1 MKKIFLI
8 GAAALGMFFMTTSC
22 MDNTE
27 PAGIEEMRMAKSELL
42 RAEALYKQA
51 LAATEQANAAI
62 KQADAEYKELV
73 NQLKEIEVQE
83 AQIDLEVYQK
93 QQELKLIEL
102 EYEHQAAIAEDSAT
116 IMQWKSKIAWY
127 EWEIIRCQKEA
138 EDLENK
144 RLEALEQH
152 KAYMYDLQALT
163 AEAQQRYED
172 ALAKIE
178 AASYGLTSEEE
189 KALNQMISN
198 MKWYRG
204 ELNKAEDALISAQ
217 KALVDAQFALDRDT
231 VYYQTLYTAEIEA
244 NTQRLAIAQENLEEA
259 KAMDFTDAEALVE
272 TRDGLEEQVVS
283 LNAQIAEL
291 RSQAAS
297 RYTAEITPLEN
308 EKRVL
313 DQESDNIDNEIKN
326 LYLELGISVGGSGG
340 GTTLPDLDAR
350 TTFKVAVDEVI
361 VPYVADVVKDFFLN
375 AGINTGIETTP
386 GQAPGVNDV
395 IIISDFELV
404 DGEWTLP
411 GGVFSWESSY
421 EKAKEILY
429 GTNGTD
435 GLMADI
441 SKLVYD
447 PVGLA
452 NAAIVLSE
460 QQKEQ
465 ENITAEYT
473 YFLGV
478 FNEGLAAFNTAAA
491 TYGITYGSDDRF
503 AVDPKNNLLLAAQKA
518 REAYN
523 EGVATATGATEAQIA
538 ALVNAVYAE
547 QNARQTL
554 VGTAVANW
562 KDFTVANLSGTSPK
576 ITIQDVLNALTNAE
590 SKTVESYLNDNTYPE
605 ANATIDTETD
615 LKDFSAAAKWKAASQ
630 ALYDLDYVRKAFD
643 EAYVGLNTLYT
654 IEVNVANVLGGLGN
668 EVELKP
674 VEGKNNDTVT
684 NYLDALGYEEP
695 SNKDIFLATVYAETL
710 TQPEVVAAVNSV
722 INDNSKYSDLVAAL
736 DVVYDDILEHEKS
749 NTEAE
754 EEVYGQIR
762 DLWAK
767 LDSIKV
773 ETAEIERQIANIK
786 LDIQK
791 IAAHEEASPGA
802 GYDDATYSQAA
813 LLQEQIDEIENNK
826 EILNQA
832 INAIKFEIDDK
843 DDVTANSTSIKVG
856 DVTYNSLEEAHIAW
870 VELLTEKVADAQRT
884 LSESEEYLE
893 RLLYE
898 VAGGKT
904 ELVELAVEKAQRAV
918 EDAQQDYNIA
928 LQQFNYWNEMMNQML
943 AALLGNEEV
952 PENPEA

>member
-62 KQADAEYKELV
+62 KQADAEYKELI

-163 AEAQQRYED
+163 AQAQQRYED

-178 AASYGLTSEEE
+178 AASYGLTSDEQ
-189 KALNQMISN
+189 KALNQMILN

-204 ELNKAEDALISAQ
+204 ELNKAEDALILAQ
-217 KALVDAQFALDRDT
+217 KELVDAQFALDRDT

-244 NTQRLAIAQENLEEA
+244 NTKRLAIAQENLEEA

-272 TRDGLEEQVVS
+272 KRDGLEEKVVS

-308 EKRVL
+308 EKDVL
-313 DQESDNIDNEIKN
+313 EQEKANIDYEINK
-326 LYLELGISVGGSGG
+326 LYLELGISVSGG
-340 GTTLPDLDAR
+340 TVTNLPDLDAR

-361 VPYVADVVKDFFLN
+361 VPYVADIFKDAFTN
-375 AGINTGIETTP
+375 ADITLDPDDKPNED
-386 GQAPGVNDV
+386 DV
-395 IIISDFELV
+395 IIISNFELV

-421 EKAKEILY
+421 NAAKEILY
-429 GTNGTD
+429 GSDGTDGTD

-478 FNEGLAAFNTAAA
+478 FNAGLTAFNTAAA
-491 TYGITYGSDDRF
+491 TYGITYGSNGKF
-503 AVDPKNNLLLAAQKA
+503 AVDPKNNLLLAAKKA

-523 EGVATATGATEAQIA
+523 EGAATATGATEAQIA

-554 VGTAVANW
+554 VGTAETNW

-576 ITIQDVLNALTNAE
+576 ITIADVLDALSNAE
-590 SKTVESYLNDNTYPE
+590 TNTVEYYLNNKAYPN
-605 ANATIDTETD
+605 ADATIDTETD
-615 LKDFSAAAKWKAASQ
+615 LKDFSAAAKWNTASQ

-654 IEVNVANVLGGLGN
+654 IEVEVANVLGGLGN
-668 EVELKP
+668 EVELTP
-674 VEGKNNDTVT
+674 VEGKGNDTVT
-684 NYLDALGYEEP
+684 NYITNALGYSSIP
-695 SNKDIFLATVYAETL
+695 NFLATVYAKTL

-722 INDNSKYSDLVAAL
+722 INDNSKYSDLAADL
-736 DVVYDDILEHEKS
+736 DVVYDGILEHEKS

-762 DLWAK
+762 DLYAK
-767 LDSIKV
+767 LDSITV

-791 IAAHEEASPGA
+791 IAAWDGTENDAS
-802 GYDDATYSQAA
+802 YSQAA
-813 LLQEQIDEIENNK
+813 LLKEQIVEINANK
-826 EILNQA
+826 NILNQA
-832 INAIKFEIDDK
+832 INAIKFEIDGNS
-843 DDVTANSTSIKVG
+843 DVTANSTTITVDGK
-856 DVTYNSLEEAHIAW
+856 TYTSLEEAHIAW
-870 VELLTEKVADAQRT
+870 VELLTEKVADAQKT
-884 LSESEEYLE
+884 LSKSEEYLE
-893 RLLYE
+893 RLLFD
-898 VAGGKT
+898 VPSGKT

-918 EDAQQDYNIA
+918 EDAQQDYDIA

>member
-1 MKKIFLI
+1 
-8 GAAALGMFFMTTSC
+8 MFFMTTSC

-138 EDLENK
+138 EDLENE
-144 RLEALEQH
+144 RLEALEKH

-189 KALNQMISN
+189 NALNQMISN

-204 ELNKAEDALISAQ
+204 ELNDAEDALISAQ

-259 KAMDFTDAEALVE
+259 KAMDFTDADALVE

-283 LNAQIAEL
+283 LEAQIAEL

-297 RYTAEITPLEN
+297 RATAEITPLEN
-308 EKRVL
+308 EKDVL
-313 DQESDNIDNEIKN
+313 NQEYNNIRNEIQN
-326 LYLELGISVGGSGG
+326 LYLELGYNG
-340 GTTLPDLDAR
+340 GTNLPDLDAR
-350 TTFKVAVDEVI
+350 TTFEVAVDEVI
-361 VPYVADVVKDFFLN
+361 VPYVADVFDGFFTN
-375 AGINTGIETTP
+375 AGIELKP
-386 GQAPGVNDV
+386 GQQPDV
-395 IIISDFELV
+395 DDIIIISGFERV

-421 EKAKEILY
+421 KAAEDILY
-429 GTNGTD
+429 GSNGTD
-435 GLMADI
+435 GLMAAI

-447 PVGLA
+447 PVRLA

-491 TYGITYGSDDRF
+491 TYGITYGSDVNNRF
-503 AVDPKNNLLLAAQKA
+503 SVDPKNNLLLAALKA
-518 REAYN
+518 REAYY
-523 EGVATATGATEAQIA
+523 EGAATATGATDAQIA

-554 VGTAVANW
+554 VGTAETNW

-576 ITIQDVLNALTNAE
+576 ITIQNILDALTNAE
-590 SKTVESYLNDNTYPE
+590 NNTVESYLNSNLYPN
-605 ANATIDTETD
+605 ANATINTETD
-615 LKDFSAAAKWKAASQ
+615 LKDYSAAAKWNAASN
-630 ALYDLDYVRKAFD
+630 ALYGLKYVRKAFD

-654 IEVNVANVLGGLGN
+654 IKVNVDNVLGGTGA
-668 EVELKP
+668 EVELIP
-674 VEGKNNDTVT
+674 VEGKNNNDVT
-684 NYLDALGYEEP
+684 SYFTKLGYA
-695 SNKDIFLATVYAETL
+695 SQTASFLATRYAQTL

-722 INDNSKYSDLVAAL
+722 INDNSKYSDLATAL
-736 DVVYDDILEHEKS
+736 DVVYDGILEHEKS
-749 NTEAE
+749 NTEAN

-762 DLWAK
+762 DLYAK
-767 LDSIKV
+767 LDSITV

-791 IAAHEEASPGA
+791 IAAYEEAFPGA
-802 GYDDATYSQAA
+802 GYYVDASYSQAA
-813 LLQEQIDEIENNK
+813 LLQEQIDEININK
-826 EILNQA
+826 DILDQA
-832 INAIKFEIDDK
+832 INAIKFEIDGK
-843 DDVTANSTSIKVG
+843 NDVTANSTSITVDGK
-856 DVTYNSLEEAHIAW
+856 TYTSLEEAHIAW

-893 RLLYE
+893 RLLVD
-898 VAGGKT
+898 VAGGST
-904 ELVELAVEKAQRAV
+904 ELIELAVEKAQRAV
-918 EDAQQDYNIA
+918 EDAQQDYDIA

>member
-204 ELNKAEDALISAQ
+204 ELNDAEDALISAQ

-313 DQESDNIDNEIKN
+313 DQESANIDYEIYN
-326 LYLELGISVGGSGG
+326 LYLELGFSVGGSGG

-361 VPYVADVVKDFFLN
+361 VPYVADIFKN
-375 AGINTGIETTP
+375 AFKNDIKLPQGDKPNNEE
-386 GQAPGVNDV
+386 DV

-411 GGVFSWESSY
+411 EGVFSWESSY
-421 EKAKEILY
+421 NAAKKILY
-429 GTNGTD
+429 GTNDNGTD
-435 GLMADI
+435 GLMAAI
-441 SKLVYD
+441 SKLVYN
-447 PVGLA
+447 PVDLA
-452 NAAIVLSE
+452 KATIVLSE

-491 TYGITYGSDDRF
+491 AYGITYGSNGQFD
-503 AVDPKNNLLLAAQKA
+503 A
-518 REAYN
+518 
-523 EGVATATGATEAQIA
+523 ATATLMTAATDAYEAYTA
-538 ALVNAVYAE
+538 AATPTDAQTKAFVDAVYAE
-547 QNARQTL
+547 QSARAGL
-554 VGTAVANW
+554 VGNEYDW
-562 KDFTVANLSGTSPK
+562 KNLTYANLTAETPT
-576 ITIQDVLNALTNAE
+576 ITIGDVIAAYNNSFSNSVETILNNKSYVNA
-590 SKTVESYLNDNTYPE
+590 SQSITPE
-605 ANATIDTETD
+605 TKLDD
-615 LKDFSAAAKWKAASQ
+615 YSAAAKWDAASK
-630 ALYDLDYVRKAFD
+630 ALYGLNYVRKAFD

-654 IEVNVANVLGGLGN
+654 IEVEVADVLKGSGN
-668 EVELKP
+668 WVDLKP
-674 VEGKNNDTVT
+674 VEGKDDNAVT
-684 NYLDALGYEEP
+684 NYLIALGYKNVNVNDMSE
-695 SNKDIFLATVYAETL
+695 FLTTVYAKTL

-722 INDNSKYSDLVAAL
+722 INDNSKYSDLAAAL
-736 DVVYDDILEHEKS
+736 DVVYDGILEHEKS

-762 DLWAK
+762 DLYAK
-767 LDSIKV
+767 LDSITV
-773 ETAEIERQIANIK
+773 ETAEIDRQIANIK

-791 IAAHEEASPGA
+791 IAA
-802 GYDDATYSQAA
+802 YDGSTNDEPYSQAA
-813 LLQEQIDEIENNK
+813 LLNEQINEINTNK
-826 EILNQA
+826 GILDQA
-832 INAIKFEIDDK
+832 IDAIQFEIDGK
-843 DDVTANSTSIKVG
+843 DVTANSPSITVDGK
-856 DVTYNSLEEAHIAW
+856 TYTSLEEAHIAW

-893 RLLYE
+893 RLLFD
-898 VAGGKT
+898 VAGGTT
-904 ELVELAVEKAQRAV
+904 ELIELAVEKAQRAV
-918 EDAQQDYNIA
+918 EDAQQDYDIA

>member
-1 MKKIFLI
+1 
-8 GAAALGMFFMTTSC
+8 MFFMTTSC

-163 AEAQQRYED
+163 AEAQQKYED

-386 GQAPGVNDV
+386 GQEPGVNDV

-491 TYGITYGSDDRF
+491 AYGITYGSNGQFD
-503 AVDPKNNLLLAAQKA
+503 A
-518 REAYN
+518 
-523 EGVATATGATEAQIA
+523 ATATLMTAATDAYEAYTA
-538 ALVNAVYAE
+538 AATPTDAQTKAFVDAVYAE
-547 QNARQTL
+547 QSARAGL
-554 VGTAVANW
+554 VGNEYDW
-562 KDFTVANLSGTSPK
+562 KNLTYANLTAETPT
-576 ITIQDVLNALTNAE
+576 ITIGDVIAAYNN
-590 SKTVESYLNDNTYPE
+590 SFSNSVETILNDRSYVNADQSITPE
-605 ANATIDTETD
+605 TKLDD
-615 LKDFSAAAKWKAASQ
+615 YSAAAKWDAASK
-630 ALYDLDYVRKAFD
+630 ALYGLDYVRKAFD

-654 IEVNVANVLGGLGN
+654 IKVNVADVLYPSTN
-668 EVELKP
+668 DEVVLEP
-674 VEGKNNDTVT
+674 VEGKND
-684 NYLDALGYEEP
+684 DAVKSYIKDLGYEGMN
-695 SNKDIFLATVYAETL
+695 SMSDFLATVYAKTL

-722 INDNSKYSDLVAAL
+722 INDNSKYSDLAAAL
-736 DVVYDDILEHEKS
+736 DVVYDGILEHEKS

-762 DLWAK
+762 DLYAK

-773 ETAEIERQIANIK
+773 ETAEIDRQIANIQ

-791 IAAHEEASPGA
+791 IAA
-802 GYDDATYSQAA
+802 YDGSTNDAPYSQAA
-813 LLQEQIDEIENNK
+813 LLKEQIEEININK
-826 EILNQA
+826 NILDQA
-832 INAIKFEIDDK
+832 IDAIQFEIDGK
-843 DDVTANSTSIKVG
+843 DVTANSTSITVDGK
-856 DVTYNSLEEAHIAW
+856 TYSSLEEAHIAW
-870 VELLTEKVADAQRT
+870 VELLTKKVADAQRT

-893 RLLYE
+893 RLLVD
-898 VAGGKT
+898 VAGGTT
-904 ELVELAVEKAQRAV
+904 ELIELAVEKAQRAV
-918 EDAQQDYNIA
+918 EDAQQDYDIA

>member
-73 NQLKEIEVQE
+73 NQLKEIQVQE

-163 AEAQQRYED
+163 AQAQQRYED

-178 AASYGLTSEEE
+178 AASYGLTSDEQ
-189 KALNQMISN
+189 KALNQMILN

-204 ELNKAEDALISAQ
+204 ELNKAEDALILAQ
-217 KALVDAQFALDRDT
+217 KELVDAQFALDRDT

-272 TRDGLEEQVVS
+272 KRDGLEEKVVS

-308 EKRVL
+308 EKDVL
-313 DQESDNIDNEIKN
+313 EQEKANIGDEIAK
-326 LYLELGISVGGSGG
+326 LYLELGFSGG
-340 GTTLPDLDAR
+340 TNLPDLDAR

-361 VPYVADVVKDFFLN
+361 VPYVADIFDKAFKNANADITLN
-375 AGINTGIETTP
+375 P
-386 GQAPGVNDV
+386 GDKPNENDV
-395 IIISDFELV
+395 IIISDFERV

-421 EKAKEILY
+421 SAAEDILY

-447 PVGLA
+447 PVELA

-478 FNEGLAAFNTAAA
+478 FNQGLTAFNTAAA
-491 TYGITYGSDDRF
+491 TYGITYGSNGKF

-518 REAYN
+518 REAYS
-523 EGVATATGATEAQIA
+523 EGAATATGATDAQKA

-554 VGTAVANW
+554 VGTAAANW

-576 ITIQDVLNALTNAE
+576 ITIQDVLDALSNAE
-590 SKTVESYLNDNTYPE
+590 TNTVEYYLNDKAYPN
-605 ANATIDTETD
+605 ADATIDTETD
-615 LKDFSAAAKWKAASQ
+615 LKDFSAAAKWNTASQ

-654 IEVNVANVLGGLGN
+654 IEVEVANVLKPSTGNN

-674 VEGKNNDTVT
+674 VEGKDDNAVT
-684 NYLDALGYEEP
+684 NYIKEALGY
-695 SNKDIFLATVYAETL
+695 SSTDVFLGTVYAKTL

-722 INDNSKYSDLVAAL
+722 INDNSKYSDLAADL
-736 DVVYDDILEHEKS
+736 DVVYDGILEHDKS

-762 DLWAK
+762 DLYAK
-767 LDSIKV
+767 LDSITV
-773 ETAEIERQIANIK
+773 ETAEIDRQIANIK

-791 IAAHEEASPGA
+791 IAA
-802 GYDDATYSQAA
+802 YDGSTDATYSQAA
-813 LLQEQIDEIENNK
+813 LLNEQIEEIENNK

-832 INAIKFEIDDK
+832 IDAIKFEIDGK
-843 DDVTANSTSIKVG
+843 NDVTANSTSIKVG
-856 DVTYNSLEEAHIAW
+856 DKTYNSLEEAHIAW

-884 LSESEEYLE
+884 LSTSEEYLE
-893 RLLYE
+893 RLLFD

-918 EDAQQDYNIA
+918 EDAQQDYDIA

>member
-163 AEAQQRYED
+163 AQAQQRYED

-178 AASYGLTSEEE
+178 AASYGLTSDEQE
-189 KALNQMISN
+189 ALNQMILN
-198 MKWYRG
+198 MKWYRR
-204 ELNKAEDALISAQ
+204 ELNKAEDALILAQ
-217 KALVDAQFALDRDT
+217 KELVDAQFALDRDT

-244 NTQRLAIAQENLEEA
+244 NTKRLAIAQENLEEA

-272 TRDGLEEQVVS
+272 KRDGLEEQVVT

-297 RYTAEITPLEN
+297 RYTAEITPLET
-308 EKRVL
+308 EKDVL
-313 DQESDNIDNEIKN
+313 TQESDNIQHEINN
-326 LYLELGISVGGSGG
+326 LYLELGVTSGG
-340 GTTLPDLDAR
+340 TNLPDLDAR

-361 VPYVADVVKDFFLN
+361 VPYVAKSFDDAFSKAN
-375 AGINTGIETTP
+375 ADITLDQGDKP
-386 GQAPGVNDV
+386 GEDDV
-395 IIISDFELV
+395 IIISGFELV

-411 GGVFSWESSY
+411 EGVFSWESSY
-421 EKAKEILY
+421 KAAKDILY
-429 GTNGTD
+429 GTTNANGTD
-435 GLMADI
+435 GLMAAI

-478 FNEGLAAFNTAAA
+478 FNEGLTAFNTAAA
-491 TYGITYGSDDRF
+491 TYGITYGSDGKF
-503 AVDPKNNLLLAAQKA
+503 AVDPKNNLLSAAQKA
-518 REAYN
+518 REAYS
-523 EGVATATGATEAQIA
+523 EGAATATGATDAQKA

-554 VGTAVANW
+554 VGTAAANW

-576 ITIQDVLNALTNAE
+576 ITIQDVLDALSNAE
-590 SKTVESYLNDNTYPE
+590 TKTVEYYLNDKAYPN
-605 ANATIDTETD
+605 ADATIDTETD
-615 LKDFSAAAKWKAASQ
+615 LKDFSAAAKWNTASQ

-654 IEVNVANVLGGLGN
+654 IEVEVANVLKPSPGNN

-674 VEGKNNDTVT
+674 VEGKNIDAVT
-684 NYLDALGYEEP
+684 NYLDALGYEGS
-695 SNKDIFLATVYAETL
+695 SNKDKFLATVYAKTL

-722 INDNSKYSDLVAAL
+722 INDNSKYSDLAADL
-736 DVVYDDILEHEKS
+736 DVVYDGILEHEKS

-762 DLWAK
+762 DLYAK
-767 LDSIKV
+767 LDSITV

-791 IAAHEEASPGA
+791 IAAYEEAFPGA
-802 GYDDATYSQAA
+802 GYYVDASYSQAA
-813 LLQEQIDEIENNK
+813 LLQEQIEEIEDNK

-832 INAIKFEIDDK
+832 INAITFEIDGN
-843 DDVTANSTSIKVG
+843 DVTANSTTITVDGK
-856 DVTYNSLEEAHIAW
+856 TYTSLEEAHIAW

-884 LSESEEYLE
+884 LSKSEEYLK
-893 RLLYE
+893 RLLVD
-898 VAGGKT
+898 VANGST
-904 ELVELAVEKAQRAV
+904 ELIELAVEKAQRAV
-918 EDAQQDYNIA
+918 EDAQQDYDIA

>member
-178 AASYGLTSEEE
+178 AASYGLTSEEK

-204 ELNKAEDALISAQ
+204 ELNDAEDALISAQ

-297 RYTAEITPLEN
+297 RATAEIKPLEN
-308 EKRVL
+308 EKKVL
-313 DQESDNIDNEIKN
+313 DQESANIDDEIDN
-326 LYLELGISVGGSGG
+326 LYLELGNTGGVSGG

-350 TTFKVAVDEVI
+350 TTFEVAVDEVI
-361 VPYVADVVKDFFLN
+361 VPYVADDIKGFFSN
-375 AGINTGIETTP
+375 ASIETTP

-421 EKAKEILY
+421 TEAKKILY

-435 GLMADI
+435 GLMAAI
-441 SKLVYD
+441 SKLVYN

-478 FNEGLAAFNTAAA
+478 FNEGLTAFNTAAA
-491 TYGITYGSDDRF
+491 TYGITYGSDINNRF
-503 AVDPKNNLLLAAQKA
+503 TVDPKNNLLSAAQKA
-518 REAYN
+518 RDAYN
-523 EGVATATGATEAQIA
+523 EGAATATGATEAQIA

-554 VGTAVANW
+554 VGTAAANW

-576 ITIQDVLNALTNAE
+576 ITIQDVLNALTDAE
-590 SKTVESYLNDNTYPE
+590 NKHVEDDLNNNSYPKAD
-605 ANATIDTETD
+605 ASIDTETD
-615 LKDFSAAAKWKAASQ
+615 LKDFSAAAKWDAASR
-630 ALYDLDYVRKAFD
+630 ALYGLKYVRKAFD

-654 IEVNVANVLGGLGN
+654 IEVEVANVLKPSTGNN

-674 VEGKNNDTVT
+674 VEGKDNNAVT
-684 NYLDALGYEEP
+684 SYFTALGY
-695 SNKDIFLATVYAETL
+695 SDKDAFLATVYAKTL

-722 INDNSKYSDLVAAL
+722 INDNSKYSDLAAAL
-736 DVVYDDILEHEKS
+736 DVVYDGILEHEKS
-749 NTEAE
+749 NTEAD

-762 DLWAK
+762 DLYAK
-767 LDSIKV
+767 LDTIEV
-773 ETAEIERQIANIK
+773 EKAEIDRQIANIK

-791 IAAHEEASPGA
+791 IAAYEEAFPGA
-802 GYDDATYSQAA
+802 GYYADASYSQAA
-813 LLQEQIDEIENNK
+813 LLRDQINEININK
-826 EILNQA
+826 DILNQA
-832 INAIKFEIDDK
+832 INAIKFEIDGNK
-843 DDVTANSTSIKVG
+843 DVTANSTSITVDGK
-856 DVTYNSLEEAHIAW
+856 TYNSLEEAHIAW
-870 VELLTEKVADAQRT
+870 VELLTKKVADAQRT

-893 RLLYE
+893 RLLVD
-898 VAGGKT
+898 VAGGTT
-904 ELVELAVEKAQRAV
+904 ELIELAVEKAQRAV
-918 EDAQQDYNIA
+918 EDAQQDYDIA

>member
-73 NQLKEIEVQE
+73 NQLKEIQVQE

-163 AEAQQRYED
+163 AQAQQRYED

-178 AASYGLTSEEE
+178 AASYGLTSDEQE
-189 KALNQMISN
+189 ALNQMILN

-204 ELNKAEDALISAQ
+204 ELNKAEDALILAQ
-217 KALVDAQFALDRDT
+217 KELVDAQFALDRDT

-272 TRDGLEEQVVS
+272 KRDGLEEQVAS

-297 RYTAEITPLEN
+297 RYTAEITPLET
-308 EKRVL
+308 EKDVL
-313 DQESDNIDNEIKN
+313 EQEKANINYEINK
-326 LYLELGISVGGSGG
+326 LYLELGVTSGG
-340 GTTLPDLDAR
+340 TNLPDLDAR

-361 VPYVADVVKDFFLN
+361 VPYVAASFKDAFKE
-375 AGINTGIETTP
+375 ADIELPKGEEPTEE
-386 GQAPGVNDV
+386 DV
-395 IIISDFELV
+395 IIISNFEFV

-421 EKAKEILY
+421 KAAKEILY
-429 GTNGTD
+429 GPDGSNGTD
-435 GLMADI
+435 GLMAKI

-478 FNEGLAAFNTAAA
+478 FNEGLAEFNTAAA
-491 TYGITYGSDDRF
+491 TYGISHRSDGEF
-503 AVDPKNNLLLAAQKA
+503 VVDPKNNLLLAAQKA

-523 EGVATATGATEAQIA
+523 EGAATATGATEAQIA

-554 VGTAVANW
+554 VGKAETNW

-576 ITIQDVLNALTNAE
+576 ITIQNVLDALINAE

-605 ANATIDTETD
+605 ANTTINTETD
-615 LKDFSAAAKWKAASQ
+615 LKDFSAAAKWNAASK
-630 ALYDLDYVRKAFD
+630 ALYRLDYVRKAFD

-654 IEVNVANVLGGLGN
+654 IEVEVASVLGLSSNN
-668 EVELKP
+668 EVDLKP

-684 NYLDALGYEEP
+684 NYLKALGYN
-695 SNKDIFLATVYAETL
+695 SSSSKDDFLATVYAKTL

-722 INDNSKYSDLVAAL
+722 INDNSKYSDLAADL
-736 DVVYDDILEHEKS
+736 DVVYDGILEHEKS
-749 NTEAE
+749 NTEAK

-762 DLWAK
+762 DLYAK
-767 LDSIKV
+767 LDTIEV
-773 ETAEIERQIANIK
+773 ETAEIDRQIANIK

-791 IAAHEEASPGA
+791 IAAWDGTENDAS
-802 GYDDATYSQAA
+802 YSQAA
-813 LLQEQIDEIENNK
+813 LLKEQIVEINANK
-826 EILNQA
+826 NILNQA
-832 INAIKFEIDDK
+832 INAIKFEIDGN
-843 DDVTANSTSIKVG
+843 DVTANSTPITVDGK
-856 DVTYNSLEEAHIAW
+856 TYTSLEEAHIAW

-884 LSESEEYLE
+884 LSESEEYLK
-893 RLLYE
+893 RLLVD
-898 VAGGKT
+898 VAGGST
-904 ELVELAVEKAQRAV
+904 ELIELAVEKAQRAV
-918 EDAQQDYNIA
+918 EDAQQDYDIA

>member
-163 AEAQQRYED
+163 AQAQQRYED

-178 AASYGLTSEEE
+178 AASYGLTSAEE
-189 KALNQMISN
+189 KALNQMIAN

-204 ELNKAEDALISAQ
+204 ELNDAEDALISAQ

-244 NTQRLAIAQENLEEA
+244 NTKRLAIAQENLEEA

-283 LNAQIAEL
+283 LGAQIAEL

-313 DQESDNIDNEIKN
+313 DQEEDNILDEINN
-326 LYLELGISVGGSGG
+326 LYLELGSTSGG
-340 GTTLPDLDAR
+340 ANLPDLDAR
-350 TTFKVAVDEVI
+350 TTFEVAVDEVI
-361 VPYVADVVKDFFLN
+361 VPYVAKDFKDAFLN
-375 AGINTGIETTP
+375 ADITLDQGVKP
-386 GQAPGVNDV
+386 GKDDV

-411 GGVFSWESSY
+411 EGVFSWESSY

-441 SKLVYD
+441 SKLVYN
-447 PVGLA
+447 PVDLA
-452 NAAIVLSE
+452 KAAIVLSE
-460 QQKEQ
+460 QQDTLTEL
-465 ENITAEYT
+465 TAEYK

-491 TYGITYGSDDRF
+491 AYGITYSSSGFVAD
-503 AVDPKNNLLLAAQKA
+503 KENLMAA
-518 REAYN
+518 
-523 EGVATATGATEAQIA
+523 ATEAFEAYDDATTPTDAQTKA
-538 ALVNAVYAE
+538 FVDAVYAE
-547 QNARQTL
+547 QSARADL
-554 VGTAVANW
+554 VGNSYDGWEDLTY
-562 KDFTVANLSGTSPK
+562 ANLTAATPT
-576 ITIQDVLNALTNAE
+576 ITIGEVIDAYNNSNSKPVTDILENHEYVNNGTTLTMDIKLDDYN
-590 SKTVESYLNDNTYPE
+590 
-605 ANATIDTETD
+605 
-615 LKDFSAAAKWKAASQ
+615 AAAKWDLASQ
-630 ALYDLDYVRKAFD
+630 KLYGLNYVRKAFD

-654 IEVNVANVLGGLGN
+654 IEVEVAVVLGGSGN
-668 EVELKP
+668 GVDLKP
-674 VEGKNNDTVT
+674 VEGKDANAVT
-684 NYLDALGYEEP
+684 SYFTALKYSGE
-695 SNKDIFLATVYAETL
+695 DDFLATVYAKTL

-722 INDNSKYSDLVAAL
+722 INDNSKYSDLAADL
-736 DVVYDDILEHEKS
+736 DVVYDGILEHEKS

-762 DLWAK
+762 DLYAK
-767 LDSIKV
+767 LDTIEV
-773 ETAEIERQIANIK
+773 EKAEIDRQIANIK

-791 IAAHEEASPGA
+791 IAAYEEAFPGA
-802 GYDDATYSQAA
+802 GYYVDASYSQAA
-813 LLQEQIDEIENNK
+813 LLKEQIEEIEDNK

-832 INAIKFEIDDK
+832 IDAIQFEIDGN
-843 DDVTANSTSIKVG
+843 DVTANSPSITVG
-856 DVTYNSLEEAHIAW
+856 SETYASLEEAHIAW
-870 VELLTEKVADAQRT
+870 VEFLTEKVADAQRT
-884 LSESEEYLE
+884 LSESEDYLE
-893 RLLYE
+893 RLLVD

-904 ELVELAVEKAQRAV
+904 ELIELAVEKAQRAV
-918 EDAQQDYNIA
+918 EDAQQDYDIA

>member
-1 MKKIFLI
+1 
-8 GAAALGMFFMTTSC
+8 MFFMTTSC

-163 AEAQQRYED
+163 AQAQQRYED

-178 AASYGLTSEEE
+178 AASYGLTSAEE

-204 ELNKAEDALISAQ
+204 ELNDAEDALIKAQ
-217 KALVDAQFALDRDT
+217 KELVDAQFALDRDT

-244 NTQRLAIAQENLEEA
+244 NTKRLAIAQENLEEA

-272 TRDGLEEQVVS
+272 KRDGLEEQVVT

-313 DQESDNIDNEIKN
+313 DQECDNIDNEIAK
-326 LYLELGISVGGSGG
+326 LYLELGFGVG
-340 GTTLPDLDAR
+340 TNLPDLDAR
-350 TTFKVAVDEVI
+350 TTFKVAVHEVI
-361 VPYVADVVKDFFLN
+361 VPYVADIFDNAFTNADITLN
-375 AGINTGIETTP
+375 P
-386 GQAPGVNDV
+386 GDKPNENDV
-395 IIISDFELV
+395 IIISNFELV

-421 EKAKEILY
+421 SAAKGILY

-460 QQKEQ
+460 QQDTLTEL
-465 ENITAEYT
+465 TAEYK

-491 TYGITYGSDDRF
+491 AYGITYSSSGFVAD
-503 AVDPKNNLLLAAQKA
+503 KENLMAA
-518 REAYN
+518 
-523 EGVATATGATEAQIA
+523 ATEAFEAYDDA
-538 ALVNAVYAE
+538 ATPTDAQTKAFVDAVYAE
-547 QNARQTL
+547 QSARADL
-554 VGTAVANW
+554 VGNSYDGWEDLTY
-562 KDFTVANLSGTSPK
+562 ANLTAATPT
-576 ITIQDVLNALTNAE
+576 ITIGEVIDAYNNSNSKPVTGILENHEYVNNGTTLTMDIKLDDYN
-590 SKTVESYLNDNTYPE
+590 
-605 ANATIDTETD
+605 
-615 LKDFSAAAKWKAASQ
+615 AAAKWDLASQ
-630 ALYDLDYVRKAFD
+630 KLYGLNYVRKAFD

-654 IEVNVANVLGGLGN
+654 IEVKVANVLGGPGN

-674 VEGKNNDTVT
+674 VEGKNNDAVT
-684 NYLDALGYEEP
+684 DYIKEALGY
-695 SNKDIFLATVYAETL
+695 SDIPNFLATVYAKTL

-722 INDNSKYSDLVAAL
+722 INDNSKYSDLAADL
-736 DVVYDDILEHEKS
+736 DVVYDGILEHEKS

-762 DLWAK
+762 DLYAK

-773 ETAEIERQIANIK
+773 ETAEIDRQIANIK

-791 IAAHEEASPGA
+791 IAAYEEAFPGT
-802 GYDDATYSQAA
+802 GYYVDASYSQAA
-813 LLQEQIDEIENNK
+813 LLQEQIDEINSNK
-826 EILNQA
+826 NILDQA
-832 INAIKFEIDDK
+832 INAIKFEIDGNS
-843 DDVTANSTSIKVG
+843 DVTANSPSITVDG
-856 DVTYNSLEEAHIAW
+856 ESYTSLEEAHIAW

-884 LSESEEYLE
+884 LSKSEEYLE
-893 RLLYE
+893 RLLVD
-898 VAGGKT
+898 VAGGT
-904 ELVELAVEKAQRAV
+904 TDLIELAVEKAQRAV
-918 EDAQQDYNIA
+918 EDAQQDYDIA

>member
-62 KQADAEYKELV
+62 KQADAEYKELI

-163 AEAQQRYED
+163 AQAQQRYED

-178 AASYGLTSEEE
+178 AASYGLTSDEQE
-189 KALNQMISN
+189 ALNQMILN

-204 ELNKAEDALISAQ
+204 ELNKAEDALILAQ
-217 KALVDAQFALDRDT
+217 KELVDAQFALDRDT

-244 NTQRLAIAQENLEEA
+244 NTKRLAIAQENLEEA

-272 TRDGLEEQVVS
+272 KRDGLEEQVVT

-297 RYTAEITPLEN
+297 RYTAEITPLET
-308 EKRVL
+308 EKDVL
-313 DQESDNIDNEIKN
+313 TQESDNILHEINN
-326 LYLELGISVGGSGG
+326 LYLELGVTSE
-340 GTTLPDLDAR
+340 GTNLPDLDAR

-361 VPYVADVVKDFFLN
+361 VPYVAKSFDDAFSKAN
-375 AGINTGIETTP
+375 ADITLDQGDKP
-386 GQAPGVNDV
+386 GEDDV
-395 IIISDFELV
+395 IIISGFELV

-411 GGVFSWESSY
+411 EGVFSWESSY
-421 EKAKEILY
+421 KKAKEILY

-441 SKLVYD
+441 SKLVYN
-447 PVGLA
+447 PVDLA
-452 NAAIVLSE
+452 KAAIVLSE
-460 QQKEQ
+460 QQDTLTEL
-465 ENITAEYT
+465 TAEYK

-491 TYGITYGSDDRF
+491 AYGITYSSSGFVAD
-503 AVDPKNNLLLAAQKA
+503 KENLMAA
-518 REAYN
+518 
-523 EGVATATGATEAQIA
+523 ATEAFEAYDDATTPTDAQTKA
-538 ALVNAVYAE
+538 FVDAVYAE
-547 QNARQTL
+547 QSARADL
-554 VGTAVANW
+554 VGNSYDGWEDLTY
-562 KDFTVANLSGTSPK
+562 ANLTAATPT
-576 ITIQDVLNALTNAE
+576 ITIGEVIDAYNNSNSKPVTDILENHEYVNNGTTLTMDIKLDDYN
-590 SKTVESYLNDNTYPE
+590 
-605 ANATIDTETD
+605 
-615 LKDFSAAAKWKAASQ
+615 AAAKWDLASQ
-630 ALYDLDYVRKAFD
+630 KLYGLNYVRKAFD

-654 IEVNVANVLGGLGN
+654 IEVEVAVVLGGSGN
-668 EVELKP
+668 GVDLKP
-674 VEGKNNDTVT
+674 VEGKDANAVT
-684 NYLDALGYEEP
+684 SYFTALKYSGE
-695 SNKDIFLATVYAETL
+695 DDFLATVYAKTL

-722 INDNSKYSDLVAAL
+722 INDNSKYSDLAADL
-736 DVVYDDILEHEKS
+736 DVVYDGILEHEKS

-762 DLWAK
+762 DLYAK
-767 LDSIKV
+767 LDTIEV
-773 ETAEIERQIANIK
+773 EKAEIDRQIANIK

-791 IAAHEEASPGA
+791 IAAYDGTENDAS
-802 GYDDATYSQAA
+802 YSQAA
-813 LLQEQIDEIENNK
+813 LLKEQKEEIEDNK

-832 INAIKFEIDDK
+832 IDAIQFEIDGN
-843 DDVTANSTSIKVG
+843 DVTANSTPITVDGK
-856 DVTYNSLEEAHIAW
+856 TYTSLEEAHIAW
-870 VELLTEKVADAQRT
+870 VELLTEKVADAQKT
-884 LSESEEYLE
+884 LSKSEEYLE
-893 RLLYE
+893 RLLVD

-918 EDAQQDYNIA
+918 EDAQQDYDIA

>member
-62 KQADAEYKELV
+62 KQADAEYKELI

-163 AEAQQRYED
+163 AQAQQRYED

-178 AASYGLTSEEE
+178 AASYGLTSDEQE
-189 KALNQMISN
+189 ALNQMILN

-204 ELNKAEDALISAQ
+204 ELNKAEDALITAQ
-217 KALVDAQFALDRDT
+217 KELVDAQFALDRDT

-244 NTQRLAIAQENLEEA
+244 NTKRLAIAQENLEEA

-272 TRDGLEEQVVS
+272 KRDGLEEQVVT

-308 EKRVL
+308 EKDVL
-313 DQESDNIDNEIKN
+313 EQESANIENEIAK
-326 LYLELGISVGGSGG
+326 LYLELGSSP
-340 GTTLPDLDAR
+340 GTNLPDLDAR

-361 VPYVADVVKDFFLN
+361 VPYVAASFNDAFEKADITLDQ
-375 AGINTGIETTP
+375 GDKP
-386 GQAPGVNDV
+386 GEDDV
-395 IIISDFELV
+395 IIISDFEFV

-411 GGVFSWESSY
+411 EGVFSWESSY
-421 EKAKEILY
+421 KAAKEILY
-429 GTNGTD
+429 GPDGSNGTD

-473 YFLGV
+473 YFLEV
-478 FNEGLAAFNTAAA
+478 FNNGLAAFNTAAA
-491 TYGITYGSDDRF
+491 TYGISHRSDGEF
-503 AVDPKNNLLLAAQKA
+503 AVDPKNNLLSAAQKA
-518 REAYN
+518 REAYY
-523 EGVATATGATEAQIA
+523 EGAATATGATEAQIA

-554 VGTAVANW
+554 VGTAAANW

-576 ITIQDVLNALTNAE
+576 ITIQDVLEALTNAE
-590 SKTVESYLNDNTYPE
+590 SITVEEYLNKRSYPN
-605 ANATIDTETD
+605 ADATITTETD
-615 LKDFSAAAKWKAASQ
+615 LKNFSAAAKWKAASQ

-654 IEVNVANVLGGLGN
+654 IEVVVANVLKPGPGNN

-674 VEGKNNDTVT
+674 VEGKNIDAVT

-695 SNKDIFLATVYAETL
+695 DNKDKFLATVYAKTL

-722 INDNSKYSDLVAAL
+722 INDNSKYSDLAADL
-736 DVVYDDILEHEKS
+736 DVVYDGILEHEKS

-762 DLWAK
+762 DLYAK
-767 LDSIKV
+767 LDSITV

-791 IAAHEEASPGA
+791 IAAYEEAFPGA
-802 GYDDATYSQAA
+802 GHYVDASYSQAA
-813 LLQEQIDEIENNK
+813 LLQEQIEEININK
-826 EILNQA
+826 NILDQA
-832 INAIKFEIDDK
+832 INAIKFEIDGNS
-843 DDVTANSTSIKVG
+843 DVTANSPSITVDG
-856 DVTYNSLEEAHIAW
+856 EPYTSLEEAHIAW

-893 RLLYE
+893 RLLVD
-898 VAGGKT
+898 VAVGKT
-904 ELVELAVEKAQRAV
+904 ELIELAVEKAQRAV
-918 EDAQQDYNIA
+918 EDAQQDYDIA

>member
-163 AEAQQRYED
+163 AQAQQRYED

-178 AASYGLTSEEE
+178 AASYGLTSAEE

-204 ELNKAEDALISAQ
+204 ELNDAEDALISAQ

-244 NTQRLAIAQENLEEA
+244 NTKRLAIAQENLEEA

-297 RYTAEITPLEN
+297 RATAEITPLEN
-308 EKRVL
+308 EKNVL
-313 DQESDNIDNEIKN
+313 TQESDNIRYEINN
-326 LYLELGISVGGSGG
+326 LYLELGITGGVSGG

-361 VPYVADVVKDFFLN
+361 VPYVADIFDKAFSKT
-375 AGINTGIETTP
+375 GINTGIETTP
-386 GQAPGVNDV
+386 GQAPGVDDV

-411 GGVFSWESSY
+411 EGVFSWESSY
-421 EKAKEILY
+421 KAAKDIIY

-441 SKLVYD
+441 SKLVYN
-447 PVGLA
+447 PVDLA
-452 NAAIVLSE
+452 KAAIVLSE

-478 FNEGLAAFNTAAA
+478 FNEGLTAFNTAAA
-491 TYGITYGSDDRF
+491 TYGITYGSNGEF
-503 AVDPKNNLLLAAQKA
+503 AVDPKNNLLLAAKKA

-523 EGVATATGATEAQIA
+523 EGAASTTGATDAQKA

-554 VGTAVANW
+554 VGTAETNW

-576 ITIQDVLNALTNAE
+576 ITIQNILDALTNAE
-590 SKTVESYLNDNTYPE
+590 NNPVENYLNNNSYPNANT
-605 ANATIDTETD
+605 TIDTEDD
-615 LKDFSAAAKWKAASQ
+615 LKDFSAAAKWNAASK
-630 ALYDLDYVRKAFD
+630 ALYGLNYVRKAFD

-654 IEVNVANVLGGLGN
+654 IEVEVADVLGGSGN
-668 EVELKP
+668 GVDLKP
-674 VEGKNNDTVT
+674 VEGKDANAVT
-684 NYLDALGYEEP
+684 SYFTALKYSGEDA
-695 SNKDIFLATVYAETL
+695 FLATVYAKTL

-722 INDNSKYSDLVAAL
+722 INDNSKYSDLAAAL
-736 DVVYDDILEHEKS
+736 DGVYDDILEHEKS
-749 NTEAE
+749 NTEAD

-762 DLWAK
+762 DLYAK
-767 LDSIKV
+767 LDTIEV
-773 ETAEIERQIANIK
+773 EEAEIDRQIANIK

-791 IAAHEEASPGA
+791 IAAYDGSESDAS
-802 GYDDATYSQAA
+802 YSQAA
-813 LLQEQIDEIENNK
+813 LLKEQIDEINANK
-826 EILNQA
+826 DILNQA
-832 INAIKFEIDDK
+832 IEAIKFEIDGNK
-843 DDVTANSTSIKVG
+843 DVTANSTSITVG
-856 DVTYNSLEEAHIAW
+856 DETYTSLEEAHIAW
-870 VELLTEKVADAQRT
+870 VELLTKKVADAQRT
-884 LSESEEYLE
+884 LSESEDYLE
-893 RLLYE
+893 RLLVD
-898 VAGGKT
+898 VAGGTT
-904 ELVELAVEKAQRAV
+904 ELIELAVEKAQRAV
-918 EDAQQDYNIA
+918 EDAQQDYDIA
-928 LQQFNYWNEMMNQML
+928 LQQFNYWNEMMNQRFIVSMAIPSHMRKL
-943 AALLGNEEV
+943 
-952 PENPEA
+952 PT

>member
-144 RLEALEQH
+144 RLEALEMH
-152 KAYMYDLQALT
+152 KAYMYDLQKLT

-178 AASYGLTSEEE
+178 AASYGLTSAEE
-189 KALNQMISN
+189 KALNEMIGN

-204 ELNKAEDALISAQ
+204 ELNKAEDALITAQ
-217 KALVDAQFALDRDT
+217 KELVDAQFALDRDT

-244 NTQRLAIAQENLEEA
+244 NTKRLAIAQENLEEA

-272 TRDGLEEQVVS
+272 KRDGLEEQVVS
-283 LNAQIAEL
+283 LNAQIADL

-313 DQESDNIDNEIKN
+313 DQESDNIDYEIDK
-326 LYLELGISVGGSGG
+326 LYLELGVTSE
-340 GTTLPDLDAR
+340 GTNLPDLDAR

-361 VPYVADVVKDFFLN
+361 VPYVAASFKDAFEEADIKLN
-375 AGINTGIETTP
+375 P
-386 GQAPGVNDV
+386 GEEPKEDDV
-395 IIISDFELV
+395 IIISDFEFV

-411 GGVFSWESSY
+411 EGVFSWESSY
-421 EKAKEILY
+421 SAAKEILY
-429 GTNGTD
+429 GPDGSNGTD

-447 PVGLA
+447 PVRLA

-478 FNEGLAAFNTAAA
+478 FNQGLTAFNTAAA
-491 TYGITYGSDDRF
+491 TYGITYGSDGKF
-503 AVDPKNNLLLAAQKA
+503 AVDPKNNLLSAAKKA
-518 REAYN
+518 RDAYN
-523 EGVATATGATEAQIA
+523 EGAATATGATEAQIA

-654 IEVNVANVLGGLGN
+654 IDVEVANVLGGLGN

-684 NYLDALGYEEP
+684 NYIKALGYKNGSSVP
-695 SNKDIFLATVYAETL
+695 DFLATVYAKTL

-722 INDNSKYSDLVAAL
+722 INDNSKYSDLAAAL
-736 DVVYDDILEHEKS
+736 DVVYDGILEHEKS
-749 NTEAE
+749 NTEAK

-773 ETAEIERQIANIK
+773 ENAEIDRQIANIK

-791 IAAHEEASPGA
+791 IAAWDVTEK
-802 GYDDATYSQAA
+802 DATYSQAA
-813 LLQEQIDEIENNK
+813 LLQEQIDEIEINK
-826 EILNQA
+826 GILNQA
-832 INAIKFEIDDK
+832 IEAITFEIDGS
-843 DDVTANSTSIKVG
+843 DVTANSTQITVDGK
-856 DVTYNSLEEAHIAW
+856 TYTSLEEAHIAW
-870 VELLTEKVADAQRT
+870 VELLTEKVADAQKT
-884 LSESEEYLE
+884 LSKSEEYLE

-918 EDAQQDYNIA
+918 EDAQQDYDIA

>member
-163 AEAQQRYED
+163 AQAQQRYED

-178 AASYGLTSEEE
+178 AASYGLTSDEQE
-189 KALNQMISN
+189 ALNKMILN

-204 ELNKAEDALISAQ
+204 ELNKAEDALITAQ
-217 KALVDAQFALDRDT
+217 KELVDAQFALDRDT

-297 RYTAEITPLEN
+297 RYTAEIIPLEN
-308 EKRVL
+308 EKNVL
-313 DQESDNIDNEIKN
+313 TQESANIDNEIKN
-326 LYLELGISVGGSGG
+326 LYLELGISVGISGG
-340 GTTLPDLDAR
+340 GTQLPDLDAR

-361 VPYVADVVKDFFLN
+361 VPYVADVFDKAFSKAD
-375 AGINTGIETTP
+375 IETTP
-386 GQAPGVNDV
+386 GQAPGVDDV

-421 EKAKEILY
+421 KAAKDILY
-429 GTNGTD
+429 GPDGSDGTD
-435 GLMADI
+435 GLMAKI

-452 NAAIVLSE
+452 KAAIVLSE
-460 QQKEQ
+460 QQDTLTEL
-465 ENITAEYT
+465 TAEYK

-491 TYGITYGSDDRF
+491 AYGITYSSSGFVAD
-503 AVDPKNNLLLAAQKA
+503 KENLMAA
-518 REAYN
+518 
-523 EGVATATGATEAQIA
+523 ATEAFEAYDDA
-538 ALVNAVYAE
+538 ATPTDAQTKAFVDAVYAE
-547 QNARQTL
+547 QSARADL
-554 VGTAVANW
+554 VGNSYDGWEDLTY
-562 KDFTVANLSGTSPK
+562 ANLTAATPT
-576 ITIQDVLNALTNAE
+576 ITIGEVIDAYNNSNSKPVTYILENQEYVNNGTTLTMDIKLDDYN
-590 SKTVESYLNDNTYPE
+590 
-605 ANATIDTETD
+605 
-615 LKDFSAAAKWKAASQ
+615 AAAKWDLASQ
-630 ALYDLDYVRKAFD
+630 KLYGLNYVRKAFD

-654 IEVNVANVLGGLGN
+654 IEVNVADVLGN
-668 EVELKP
+668 KDDKVVLKP
-674 VEGKNNDTVT
+674 VEGKSDDAAVT
-684 NYLDALGYEEP
+684 NYITTTLGY
-695 SNKDIFLATVYAETL
+695 SNENAFLATVYAKTL

-722 INDNSKYSDLVAAL
+722 INDNSKYSDLAADL
-736 DVVYDDILEHEKS
+736 DVVYDGILEHEKS
-749 NTEAE
+749 NTEAD

-762 DLWAK
+762 DLYAK
-767 LDSIKV
+767 LDTIKV
-773 ETAEIERQIANIK
+773 ETAEIDRQIANIK

-791 IAAHEEASPGA
+791 IAAYEEAFPGT
-802 GYDDATYSQAA
+802 GYYVDASYSQAA
-813 LLQEQIDEIENNK
+813 LLQEQIDEININK
-826 EILNQA
+826 NILDQA
-832 INAIKFEIDDK
+832 INAIKFEIDGNS
-843 DDVTANSTSIKVG
+843 DVTANSTTITVDGK
-856 DVTYNSLEEAHIAW
+856 TYTSLEEAHIAW

-893 RLLYE
+893 RLL
-898 VAGGKT
+898 VDVTGGTT
-904 ELVELAVEKAQRAV
+904 ELIELAVEKAQRAV
-918 EDAQQDYNIA
+918 EDAQQDYDIA

>member
-73 NQLKEIEVQE
+73 NQLKEIQVQE

-163 AEAQQRYED
+163 AQAQQRYED

-178 AASYGLTSEEE
+178 AASYGLTSDEE
-189 KALNQMISN
+189 KALSEMIGN

-204 ELNKAEDALISAQ
+204 ELNKAEDALITAQ
-217 KALVDAQFALDRDT
+217 KELVDAQFALDRDT

-272 TRDGLEEQVVS
+272 KRDGLEEKVVS

-421 EKAKEILY
+421 EKAKEILN

-518 REAYN
+518 REAYS
-523 EGVATATGATEAQIA
+523 EGAATATGATDAQKA

-554 VGTAVANW
+554 VGTAAANW

-576 ITIQDVLNALTNAE
+576 ITIQDVLDALTAAENNRVEDDLNNNAYP
-590 SKTVESYLNDNTYPE
+590 KANT
-605 ANATIDTETD
+605 TIDTETD
-615 LKDFSAAAKWKAASQ
+615 LKDFSAAAKWNAASK
-630 ALYDLDYVRKAFD
+630 ALYGLDYVRKAFD

-654 IEVNVANVLGGLGN
+654 IEVEVANVLGGLGN
-668 EVELKP
+668 EVELTP
-674 VEGKNNDTVT
+674 VEGKGDDTVT
-684 NYLDALGYEEP
+684 NYITKALGY
-695 SNKDIFLATVYAETL
+695 SDIPNFLATVYAKTL

-722 INDNSKYSDLVAAL
+722 INDNSKYSDLAAAL
-736 DVVYDDILEHEKS
+736 DVVYDGILEHEKS

-762 DLWAK
+762 DLYAK
-767 LDSIKV
+767 LDSIEV
-773 ETAEIERQIANIK
+773 ETAEIDRQIANIQ

-791 IAAHEEASPGA
+791 IAA
-802 GYDDATYSQAA
+802 YDGSTNDAPYSQAA
-813 LLQEQIDEIENNK
+813 LLNEQINEINTNK
-826 EILNQA
+826 NILDQA
-832 INAIKFEIDDK
+832 INAIKFEIDGN
-843 DDVTANSTSIKVG
+843 DVTANSTPITVDGK
-856 DVTYNSLEEAHIAW
+856 TYTSLEEAHIAW

-884 LSESEEYLE
+884 LSESEEYLK
-893 RLLYE
+893 RLL
-898 VAGGKT
+898 VDVVGGST
-904 ELVELAVEKAQRAV
+904 ELIELAVEKAQRAV
-918 EDAQQDYNIA
+918 EDAQQDYDIA

>member
-163 AEAQQRYED
+163 AQAQQRYED

-178 AASYGLTSEEE
+178 AASYGLTSDEQG
-189 KALNQMISN
+189 ALNQMILN

-244 NTQRLAIAQENLEEA
+244 NTKRLAIAQENLEEA

-272 TRDGLEEQVVS
+272 KRDGLEEQVVS
-283 LNAQIAEL
+283 LNAQIADL

-313 DQESDNIDNEIKN
+313 DQETDNIRNEINN
-326 LYLELGISVGGSGG
+326 LYLELDYFA
-340 GTTLPDLDAR
+340 GTNLPDLDAR
-350 TTFKVAVDEVI
+350 TTFEVAVDEVI
-361 VPYVADVVKDFFLN
+361 VPYVADIFNQAFFN
-375 AGINTGIETTP
+375 AGIELPPYNTPNEG
-386 GQAPGVNDV
+386 DV

-421 EKAKEILY
+421 KAAKDILY
-429 GTNGTD
+429 GTNGNGTD
-435 GLMADI
+435 GLMAEI
-441 SKLVYD
+441 SKLVYN

-473 YFLGV
+473 YFLEV
-478 FNEGLAAFNTAAA
+478 FNNGLAAFNTAAA
-491 TYGITYGSDDRF
+491 TYGISHRSDGEF
-503 AVDPKNNLLLAAQKA
+503 AVDPKNNLLSAAQKA
-518 REAYN
+518 REAYY
-523 EGVATATGATEAQIA
+523 EGAATATGATEAQIA

-554 VGTAVANW
+554 VGTAAANW

-576 ITIQDVLNALTNAE
+576 ITIHDVLDALTNAE
-590 SKTVESYLNDNTYPE
+590 SNTVEEDLNNGTYP
-605 ANATIDTETD
+605 NATTSINTETD
-615 LKDFSAAAKWKAASQ
+615 LKDFSAAAKWNAASK
-630 ALYDLDYVRKAFD
+630 ALYGLNYVRKAFD

-654 IEVNVANVLGGLGN
+654 IEVEVADVLGGLSNGVN
-668 EVELKP
+668 LEP
-674 VEGKNNDTVT
+674 VEGKSDDAAVT
-684 NYLDALGYEEP
+684 NYITTTLGYSGE
-695 SNKDIFLATVYAETL
+695 DAFLATVYAKTL

-722 INDNSKYSDLVAAL
+722 INDNSKYSDLAADL
-736 DVVYDDILEHEKS
+736 DVVYDGILEHDKS

-762 DLWAK
+762 DLYAK
-767 LDSIKV
+767 LDSIMV
-773 ETAEIERQIANIK
+773 ETAEINRQIENIK

-791 IAAHEEASPGA
+791 IAAYDGTENDAS
-802 GYDDATYSQAA
+802 YSQAA
-813 LLQEQIDEIENNK
+813 LLKEQIVEINANK
-826 EILNQA
+826 NILNQA
-832 INAIKFEIDDK
+832 INAIKFEIDGNS
-843 DDVTANSTSIKVG
+843 DVTANSTTITVDGK
-856 DVTYNSLEEAHIAW
+856 TYTSLEEAHIAW
-870 VELLTEKVADAQRT
+870 VELLTEKVADAQKT
-884 LSESEEYLE
+884 LSKSEEYLE
-893 RLLYE
+893 RLLFD

-918 EDAQQDYNIA
+918 EDAQQDYDIA

>member
-1 MKKIFLI
+1 
-8 GAAALGMFFMTTSC
+8 MFFMTTSC

-178 AASYGLTSEEE
+178 AASYGLTSDEE
-189 KALNQMISN
+189 KALTKMISN

-217 KALVDAQFALDRDT
+217 KELVDAQFALDRDT

-297 RYTAEITPLEN
+297 RATAEITPLEN
-308 EKRVL
+308 EKNVL
-313 DQESDNIDNEIKN
+313 TQEYDNIRNEINN
-326 LYLELGISVGGSGG
+326 LYLELGNTGGVSGG

-350 TTFKVAVDEVI
+350 TTFEVAVDEVI

-421 EKAKEILY
+421 TEAKKILY

-435 GLMADI
+435 GLMAAI
-441 SKLVYD
+441 SKLVYN

-478 FNEGLAAFNTAAA
+478 FNEGLTAFNTAAA
-491 TYGITYGSDDRF
+491 TYGITYGSDINNRF
-503 AVDPKNNLLLAAQKA
+503 TVDPKNNLLSAAQKA

-554 VGTAVANW
+554 VGTAAANW

-576 ITIQDVLNALTNAE
+576 ITIQDVLDALTAAENNRVEDDLNNNAYP
-590 SKTVESYLNDNTYPE
+590 KANT
-605 ANATIDTETD
+605 TIDTETD
-615 LKDFSAAAKWKAASQ
+615 LKDFSAAAKWNAASK
-630 ALYDLDYVRKAFD
+630 ALYGLDYVRKAFD

-654 IEVNVANVLGGLGN
+654 IEVKVANVLGNNGDKVDLT
-668 EVELKP
+668 P
-674 VEGKNNDTVT
+674 VEGKGGDTVT
-684 NYLDALGYEEP
+684 NYITKALGYGSIP
-695 SNKDIFLATVYAETL
+695 DFLKTVYAKTL

-722 INDNSKYSDLVAAL
+722 INDNSKYSDLAAAL
-736 DVVYDDILEHEKS
+736 DVVYDGILEHEKS

-762 DLWAK
+762 DLYAK
-767 LDSIKV
+767 LDSIAV
-773 ETAEIERQIANIK
+773 DTAEIDRQIANIK
-786 LDIQK
+786 LNIQK
-791 IAAHEEASPGA
+791 IAAYEEAFPGA
-802 GYDDATYSQAA
+802 GYYVDASYSQAA
-813 LLQEQIDEIENNK
+813 LLQEQIDEININK
-826 EILNQA
+826 NILNQA
-832 INAIKFEIDDK
+832 INAIKFEIDGNK
-843 DDVTANSTSIKVG
+843 DVTANSPLITVDGK
-856 DVTYNSLEEAHIAW
+856 DYTSLEEAHIAW
-870 VELLTEKVADAQRT
+870 VELLAEKVADAQRT
-884 LSESEEYLE
+884 LSKSEEYLE
-893 RLLYE
+893 RLLFD
-898 VAGGKT
+898 VTGGKT

-918 EDAQQDYNIA
+918 EDAQQDYDIA

>member
-204 ELNKAEDALISAQ
+204 ELNDAEDALISAQ

-259 KAMDFTDAEALVE
+259 KAMDFTDAETLVE

-313 DQESDNIDNEIKN
+313 DQEYANIDDEIDN
-326 LYLELGISVGGSGG
+326 LYLELGFSVGGSGG

-350 TTFKVAVDEVI
+350 TTFEVAVDEVI
-361 VPYVADVVKDFFLN
+361 VPYVADIFDQAFKN
-375 AGINTGIETTP
+375 ANIKLDPDKEPTE
-386 GQAPGVNDV
+386 NDI

-421 EKAKEILY
+421 KAAKEILY
-429 GTNGTD
+429 GPDGSDGTD
-435 GLMADI
+435 GLMAKI

-491 TYGITYGSDDRF
+491 TYGITYGSDGKF
-503 AVDPKNNLLLAAQKA
+503 AVDPKNNLLSAALKA

-523 EGVATATGATEAQIA
+523 EGAATATGATDAQKA

-554 VGTAVANW
+554 VGTAAANW

-576 ITIQDVLNALTNAE
+576 ITIQNILDALTNAE
-590 SKTVESYLNDNTYPE
+590 NNPVENYLNKNSYPN
-605 ANATIDTETD
+605 ANDAIDTETD
-615 LKDFSAAAKWKAASQ
+615 LKDYSAAAKWNAASN
-630 ALYDLDYVRKAFD
+630 ALYDLNHVRKAFD

-654 IEVNVANVLGGLGN
+654 IEVEVANVLKPSTGNN

-674 VEGKNNDTVT
+674 VEGKDDNAVKS
-684 NYLDALGYEEP
+684 YFAELGYSNEE
-695 SNKDIFLATVYAETL
+695 DFLATVYAKTL

-722 INDNSKYSDLVAAL
+722 INDNSKYSDLAADL
-736 DVVYDDILEHEKS
+736 DVVYDGILEHDKS

-762 DLWAK
+762 DLYAK

-773 ETAEIERQIANIK
+773 ETAEIDRQIANIK

-791 IAAHEEASPGA
+791 IAAYEEAFPET
-802 GYDDATYSQAA
+802 GYYVDASYSQAA
-813 LLQEQIDEIENNK
+813 LLQEQIDEININK
-826 EILNQA
+826 NILDQA
-832 INAIKFEIDDK
+832 INAIKFEIDGNSN
-843 DDVTANSTSIKVG
+843 VTANSTTITVDGK
-856 DVTYNSLEEAHIAW
+856 TYTSLEEAHIAW

-893 RLLYE
+893 RLLVD
-898 VAGGKT
+898 VAGGST
-904 ELVELAVEKAQRAV
+904 ELIELAVEKAQRAV
-918 EDAQQDYNIA
+918 EDAQQDYDIA
-928 LQQFNYWNEMMNQML
+928 LQQFNYWNELMNQML

>member
-163 AEAQQRYED
+163 AEAQQKYED

-326 LYLELGISVGGSGG
+326 LPL
-340 GTTLPDLDAR
+340 
-350 TTFKVAVDEVI
+350 
-361 VPYVADVVKDFFLN
+361 
-375 AGINTGIETTP
+375 
-386 GQAPGVNDV
+386 
-395 IIISDFELV
+395 
-404 DGEWTLP
+404 
-411 GGVFSWESSY
+411 
-421 EKAKEILY
+421 
-429 GTNGTD
+429 
-435 GLMADI
+435 
-441 SKLVYD
+441 
-447 PVGLA
+447 
-452 NAAIVLSE
+452 
-460 QQKEQ
+460 
-465 ENITAEYT
+465 
-473 YFLGV
+473 
-478 FNEGLAAFNTAAA
+478 
-491 TYGITYGSDDRF
+491 
-503 AVDPKNNLLLAAQKA
+503 
-518 REAYN
+518 
-523 EGVATATGATEAQIA
+523 
-538 ALVNAVYAE
+538 
-547 QNARQTL
+547 
-554 VGTAVANW
+554 
-562 KDFTVANLSGTSPK
+562 
-576 ITIQDVLNALTNAE
+576 
-590 SKTVESYLNDNTYPE
+590 
-605 ANATIDTETD
+605 
-615 LKDFSAAAKWKAASQ
+615 
-630 ALYDLDYVRKAFD
+630 
-643 EAYVGLNTLYT
+643 
-654 IEVNVANVLGGLGN
+654 
-668 EVELKP
+668 
-674 VEGKNNDTVT
+674 
-684 NYLDALGYEEP
+684 
-695 SNKDIFLATVYAETL
+695 
-710 TQPEVVAAVNSV
+710 
-722 INDNSKYSDLVAAL
+722 SKYSDVL
-736 DVVYDDILEHEKS
+736 
-749 NTEAE
+749 
-754 EEVYGQIR
+754 
-762 DLWAK
+762 
-767 LDSIKV
+767 
-773 ETAEIERQIANIK
+773 
-786 LDIQK
+786 
-791 IAAHEEASPGA
+791 
-802 GYDDATYSQAA
+802 
-813 LLQEQIDEIENNK
+813 
-826 EILNQA
+826 
-832 INAIKFEIDDK
+832 FC
-843 DDVTANSTSIKVG
+843 
-856 DVTYNSLEEAHIAW
+856 
-870 VELLTEKVADAQRT
+870 QR
-884 LSESEEYLE
+884 
-893 RLLYE
+893 
-898 VAGGKT
+898 
-904 ELVELAVEKAQRAV
+904 
-918 EDAQQDYNIA
+918 
-928 LQQFNYWNEMMNQML
+928 
-943 AALLGNEEV
+943 
-952 PENPEA
+952 

>member
-163 AEAQQRYED
+163 AQAQQRYED

-178 AASYGLTSEEE
+178 AASYGLTSAEE
-189 KALNQMISN
+189 KALNEMIGN

-204 ELNKAEDALISAQ
+204 ELNKAEDALITAQ
-217 KALVDAQFALDRDT
+217 KELVDAQFALDRDT

-244 NTQRLAIAQENLEEA
+244 NTKRLAIAQENLEEA

-272 TRDGLEEQVVS
+272 KRDGLEEQVVS
-283 LNAQIAEL
+283 LNAQIADL

-313 DQESDNIDNEIKN
+313 DQESANIDDEIAK
-326 LYLELGISVGGSGG
+326 LYLELGVTSE
-340 GTTLPDLDAR
+340 GTNLPDLDAR

-361 VPYVADVVKDFFLN
+361 VPYVAASFKDAFKE
-375 AGINTGIETTP
+375 ADIELPKDEEPTEE
-386 GQAPGVNDV
+386 DV

-411 GGVFSWESSY
+411 EGVFSWESSY
-421 EKAKEILY
+421 KKAEDILY
-429 GTNGTD
+429 GTNGTE
-435 GLMADI
+435 GLMAKI

-447 PVGLA
+447 PVELA

-460 QQKEQ
+460 QQDTLTEL
-465 ENITAEYT
+465 TAEYK

-491 TYGITYGSDDRF
+491 AYGITYSSTGFVAD
-503 AVDPKNNLLLAAQKA
+503 KENLMAA
-518 REAYN
+518 
-523 EGVATATGATEAQIA
+523 ATEAFDAYSATTPTDAQTKA
-538 ALVNAVYAE
+538 FVDAVYAE
-547 QNARQTL
+547 QSARADL
-554 VGTAVANW
+554 VGNSYDGWEDLTY
-562 KDFTVANLSGTSPK
+562 ANLTAATPT
-576 ITIQDVLNALTNAE
+576 ITIGEVIDAYNNSNNKPVTGILENHEYVNNGTTLTMDIKLDDYN
-590 SKTVESYLNDNTYPE
+590 
-605 ANATIDTETD
+605 
-615 LKDFSAAAKWKAASQ
+615 AAAKWDLASQ
-630 ALYDLDYVRKAFD
+630 KLYGLNYVRKAFD

-654 IEVNVANVLGGLGN
+654 IEVEVANVLGGLGN
-668 EVELKP
+668 EVELTP
-674 VEGKNNDTVT
+674 VEGKGEDTVKNYIT
-684 NYLDALGYEEP
+684 NALGY
-695 SNKDIFLATVYAETL
+695 NTIHDFLKTVYAKTL

-749 NTEAE
+749 NTEAK

-767 LDSIKV
+767 LDTIEV
-773 ETAEIERQIANIK
+773 ETAEIDRQIANIK

-791 IAAHEEASPGA
+791 IAAYEEASPGA
-802 GYDDATYSQAA
+802 GYDDATYSQAK
-813 LLQEQIDEIENNK
+813 LLKEQIEEIENNK

-832 INAIKFEIDDK
+832 IEAIKFEIDGK
-843 DDVTANSTSIKVG
+843 DNVTANSTSIKVG

-870 VELLTEKVADAQRT
+870 VELLTEKVADAQKT
-884 LSESEEYLE
+884 LSKSEEYLE

>member
-1 MKKIFLI
+1 
-8 GAAALGMFFMTTSC
+8 MFFMTTSC

-163 AEAQQRYED
+163 AQAQQRYED

-178 AASYGLTSEEE
+178 AASYGLTSDEQE
-189 KALNQMISN
+189 ALNQMILN

-204 ELNKAEDALISAQ
+204 ELNKAEDALILAQ
-217 KALVDAQFALDRDT
+217 KELVDAQFALDRDT

-244 NTQRLAIAQENLEEA
+244 NTKRLAIAQENLEEA

-272 TRDGLEEQVVS
+272 KRDGLEEQVVS

-308 EKRVL
+308 EKDVL
-313 DQESDNIDNEIKN
+313 EQEYDNIDYEIAK
-326 LYLELGISVGGSGG
+326 LYLELGSSA
-340 GTTLPDLDAR
+340 GTNLPDLDAR

-361 VPYVADVVKDFFLN
+361 VPYVAESFNDAFEKAN
-375 AGINTGIETTP
+375 ADITLDQGDKP
-386 GQAPGVNDV
+386 GEDDV
-395 IIISDFELV
+395 IIISGFEFV

-411 GGVFSWESSY
+411 EGVFSWESSY
-421 EKAKEILY
+421 KAAKDILY
-429 GTNGTD
+429 GTTNANGTD
-435 GLMADI
+435 GLMAAI

-478 FNEGLAAFNTAAA
+478 FNEGLTAFNTAAA
-491 TYGITYGSDDRF
+491 TYGITYGSDGKF
-503 AVDPKNNLLLAAQKA
+503 AVDPKNNLLSAAQKA
-518 REAYN
+518 REAYS
-523 EGVATATGATEAQIA
+523 EGAATATGATDAQKA

-554 VGTAVANW
+554 VGTAAANW

-576 ITIQDVLNALTNAE
+576 ITIQDVLDALSNAE
-590 SKTVESYLNDNTYPE
+590 TNTVENYLNHKAYPN
-605 ANATIDTETD
+605 ADATIDTETD
-615 LKDFSAAAKWKAASQ
+615 LKDFSAAAKWNTASQ
-630 ALYDLDYVRKAFD
+630 ALYDLNYVRKAFD

-654 IEVNVANVLGGLGN
+654 IEVEVANVLKPSPGNN

-674 VEGKNNDTVT
+674 VEGKDDVTVT
-684 NYLDALGYEEP
+684 NYLVTLGYSSE
-695 SNKDIFLATVYAETL
+695 DLFLATVYAKTL

-722 INDNSKYSDLVAAL
+722 INDNSKYSDLAAAL
-736 DVVYDDILEHEKS
+736 DVVYDGILEHDKS
-749 NTEAE
+749 NIEAE

-762 DLWAK
+762 DLYAK
-767 LDSIKV
+767 LDTITV
-773 ETAEIERQIANIK
+773 ETAEISRQIENIK

-791 IAAHEEASPGA
+791 IAAYEEAFPGA
-802 GYDDATYSQAA
+802 GYYVDASYSQAA
-813 LLQEQIDEIENNK
+813 LLQEQIDEININK
-826 EILNQA
+826 NILDQA
-832 INAIKFEIDDK
+832 INAIEFEIDGN
-843 DDVTANSTSIKVG
+843 DVTANSTSITVDGK
-856 DVTYNSLEEAHIAW
+856 TYTSLEEAHIAW

-893 RLLYE
+893 RLLFD

-904 ELVELAVEKAQRAV
+904 ELIELAVEKAQRAV
-918 EDAQQDYNIA
+918 EDAQQDYDIA

>member
-163 AEAQQRYED
+163 AQAQQRYED

-178 AASYGLTSEEE
+178 AASYGLTSDEQE
-189 KALNQMISN
+189 ALNKMILN

-204 ELNKAEDALISAQ
+204 ELNKAEDALITAQ
-217 KALVDAQFALDRDT
+217 KELVDAQFALDRDT

-297 RYTAEITPLEN
+297 RYTAEIIPLEN
-308 EKRVL
+308 EKNVL
-313 DQESDNIDNEIKN
+313 TQESANIDNEIKN
-326 LYLELGISVGGSGG
+326 LYLELGISVGISGG
-340 GTTLPDLDAR
+340 GTQLPDLDAR

-361 VPYVADVVKDFFLN
+361 VPYVADVFDKAFSKAD
-375 AGINTGIETTP
+375 IETTP
-386 GQAPGVNDV
+386 GQAPGVDDV

-421 EKAKEILY
+421 KAAKDILY
-429 GTNGTD
+429 GPDGSDGTD
-435 GLMADI
+435 GLMAKI

-452 NAAIVLSE
+452 KAAIVLSE
-460 QQKEQ
+460 QQDTLTEL
-465 ENITAEYT
+465 TAEYK

-491 TYGITYGSDDRF
+491 AYGITYSSSGFVAD
-503 AVDPKNNLLLAAQKA
+503 KENLMAA
-518 REAYN
+518 
-523 EGVATATGATEAQIA
+523 ATEAFEAYDDA
-538 ALVNAVYAE
+538 ATPTDAQTKAFVDAVYAE
-547 QNARQTL
+547 QSARADL
-554 VGTAVANW
+554 VGNSYDGWEDLTY
-562 KDFTVANLSGTSPK
+562 ANLTAATPT
-576 ITIQDVLNALTNAE
+576 ITIGEVIDAYNNSNSKPVTYILENQEYVNNGTTLTMDIKLDDYN
-590 SKTVESYLNDNTYPE
+590 
-605 ANATIDTETD
+605 
-615 LKDFSAAAKWKAASQ
+615 AAAKWDLASQ
-630 ALYDLDYVRKAFD
+630 KLYGLNYVRKAFD

-668 EVELKP
+668 EVELTP
-674 VEGKNNDTVT
+674 VEGKGEDTVT
-684 NYLDALGYEEP
+684 NYLDALGYEGP
-695 SNKDIFLATVYAETL
+695 SNKDKFLATVYAKTL

-722 INDNSKYSDLVAAL
+722 INDNSKYSDLAAAL
-736 DVVYDDILEHEKS
+736 DVVYDGILEHEKS

-762 DLWAK
+762 DLYAK
-767 LDSIKV
+767 LDTIEV
-773 ETAEIERQIANIK
+773 ETAEISRQIENIK
-786 LDIQK
+786 LDIKK
-791 IAAHEEASPGA
+791 IAAYEKTGED
-802 GYDDATYSQAA
+802 YDDATYSQAA
-813 LLQEQIDEIENNK
+813 LLKEQIDEIEDNK

-832 INAIKFEIDDK
+832 IEAIKFEIDGK
-843 DDVTANSTSIKVG
+843 NNNDVTANSTSIKVG

-884 LSESEEYLE
+884 LSKSEEYLE
-893 RLLYE
+893 RLLVD
-898 VAGGKT
+898 VAGGT
-904 ELVELAVEKAQRAV
+904 TDLIELAVEKAQRAV
-918 EDAQQDYNIA
+918 EDAQQDYDIA

>member
-163 AEAQQRYED
+163 AKAQQRYED

-178 AASYGLTSEEE
+178 AASYGLTSAEE
-189 KALNQMISN
+189 KALNEMIGN

-204 ELNKAEDALISAQ
+204 ELNKAEDALITAQ
-217 KALVDAQFALDRDT
+217 KELVDAQFALDRDT

-244 NTQRLAIAQENLEEA
+244 NTKRLAIAQENLEEA
-259 KAMDFTDAEALVE
+259 KAMDFTDAETLVE

-283 LNAQIAEL
+283 LKAQIAEL

-313 DQESDNIDNEIKN
+313 DQESDNILDEINN
-326 LYLELGISVGGSGG
+326 LYLELGYNG
-340 GTTLPDLDAR
+340 GTNLPDLDAR

-361 VPYVADVVKDFFLN
+361 VPYVADIFDNAFTNADITLN
-375 AGINTGIETTP
+375 P
-386 GQAPGVNDV
+386 GDEPNENDV
-395 IIISDFELV
+395 IIISNFELV

-421 EKAKEILY
+421 KEAKDILY
-429 GTNGTD
+429 GTNGTN
-435 GLMADI
+435 GLMAKI
-441 SKLVYD
+441 SNLVYD

-478 FNEGLAAFNTAAA
+478 FNEGLTAFNTAAA
-491 TYGITYGSDDRF
+491 TYGITYGSDGKF

-518 REAYN
+518 REAYS
-523 EGVATATGATEAQIA
+523 EGAATATGATDAQKA

-576 ITIQDVLNALTNAE
+576 ITIQDVLGALTNAE
-590 SKTVESYLNDNTYPE
+590 SNTVEEDLNNGTYP
-605 ANATIDTETD
+605 NATTSINTETD

-654 IEVNVANVLGGLGN
+654 IEVEVANVLKPSPANN

-674 VEGKNNDTVT
+674 VEGKDDNAVT
-684 NYLDALGYEEP
+684 NYLDALGYEGS
-695 SNKDIFLATVYAETL
+695 SNKNKFLATVYAKTL

-722 INDNSKYSDLVAAL
+722 INDNSKYSDLAADL
-736 DVVYDDILEHEKS
+736 DVVYDGILEHEKS

-762 DLWAK
+762 DLYAK
-767 LDSIKV
+767 LDTIEV
-773 ETAEIERQIANIK
+773 ETAEIDRQIANIK

-791 IAAHEEASPGA
+791 IAAYEEAFPGA
-802 GYDDATYSQAA
+802 GYYVDASYSQAA
-813 LLQEQIDEIENNK
+813 LLNEQIDEIDINK

-832 INAIKFEIDDK
+832 INAITFEIDGS
-843 DDVTANSTSIKVG
+843 DVTANSTTITVDGK
-856 DVTYNSLEEAHIAW
+856 TYASLEEAHIAW

-893 RLLYE
+893 RLLVD
-898 VAGGKT
+898 VAGGST
-904 ELVELAVEKAQRAV
+904 ELIELAVEKAQRAV
-918 EDAQQDYNIA
+918 EDAQQDYDIA

>member
-163 AEAQQRYED
+163 AQAQQRYED

-178 AASYGLTSEEE
+178 AASYGLTSDEQG
-189 KALNQMISN
+189 ALNQMILN

-244 NTQRLAIAQENLEEA
+244 NTKRLAIAQENLEEA

-272 TRDGLEEQVVS
+272 KRDGLEEQVVS
-283 LNAQIAEL
+283 LNAQIADL

-313 DQESDNIDNEIKN
+313 DQESDNILDEINN
-326 LYLELGISVGGSGG
+326 LYLELGVTSE
-340 GTTLPDLDAR
+340 GTNLPDLDAR

-361 VPYVADVVKDFFLN
+361 VPYVADIFDDAFSEAKIKLPQGEEPKED
-375 AGINTGIETTP
+375 
-386 GQAPGVNDV
+386 DV

-421 EKAKEILY
+421 KAAKDILY
-429 GTNGTD
+429 GTTNANGTD
-435 GLMADI
+435 GLMAAI

-478 FNEGLAAFNTAAA
+478 FNEGLTAFNTAAA
-491 TYGITYGSDDRF
+491 TYGITYGSDGKF
-503 AVDPKNNLLLAAQKA
+503 AVDPKNNLLSAAQKA
-518 REAYN
+518 REAYS
-523 EGVATATGATEAQIA
+523 EGAATATGATDAQKA

-554 VGTAVANW
+554 VGTAAANW

-576 ITIQDVLNALTNAE
+576 ITIQDVLDALINAE
-590 SKTVESYLNDNTYPE
+590 SNTVESYLNDNTYPE
-605 ANATIDTETD
+605 AKTTIDTETD
-615 LKDFSAAAKWKAASQ
+615 LKDFSAAAKWNAASK
-630 ALYDLDYVRKAFD
+630 ALYGLNYVRKAFD

-654 IEVNVANVLGGLGN
+654 IEVEVANVLKPSSGN
-668 EVELKP
+668 DEVELKP
-674 VEGKNNDTVT
+674 VEGKDDNAVESYFKD
-684 NYLDALGYEEP
+684 LGYQ
-695 SNKDIFLATVYAETL
+695 NQNNILDFLATVYAKTL

-722 INDNSKYSDLVAAL
+722 INDNSKYSDLAADL
-736 DVVYDDILEHEKS
+736 DVVYDGILEHEKS

-762 DLWAK
+762 DLYAK
-767 LDSIKV
+767 LDSITV
-773 ETAEIERQIANIK
+773 ETAEIDRQIANIK

-791 IAAHEEASPGA
+791 IAAWDVTEN
-802 GYDDATYSQAA
+802 DATYSQAA
-813 LLQEQIDEIENNK
+813 LLNEQIDEIENNK
-826 EILNQA
+826 KILDQA
-832 INAIKFEIDDK
+832 INAIKFEIDGK

-856 DVTYNSLEEAHIAW
+856 DETYNSLEEAHIAW
-870 VELLTEKVADAQRT
+870 VELLTEKVADAQKT
-884 LSESEEYLE
+884 LSKSEEYLE

-898 VAGGKT
+898 VTGGKT

-918 EDAQQDYNIA
+918 EDAQQDYDIA

>member
-163 AEAQQRYED
+163 AEAQQRYEE

-178 AASYGLTSEEE
+178 AASYGLTSDEQE
-189 KALNQMISN
+189 ALNKMILN

-204 ELNKAEDALISAQ
+204 ELNKAEDALITAQ
-217 KALVDAQFALDRDT
+217 KELVDAQFALDRDT

-272 TRDGLEEQVVS
+272 KRDGLEEQVVT

-308 EKRVL
+308 EKNVL
-313 DQESDNIDNEIKN
+313 TQESANINNEIKN

-361 VPYVADVVKDFFLN
+361 VPYVADVIKDFFLN
-375 AGINTGIETTP
+375 AGINTSIETTP
-386 GQAPGVNDV
+386 GQAPGVDDV

-421 EKAKEILY
+421 KAAKKILY
-429 GTNGTD
+429 GSDNNNGTD
-435 GLMADI
+435 GLMAKI

-478 FNEGLAAFNTAAA
+478 FNEGLTAFNTAAA
-491 TYGITYGSDDRF
+491 TYGITYGSNINNRF
-503 AVDPKNNLLLAAQKA
+503 TVDPKNNLLSAAQKA
-518 REAYN
+518 RDAYN
-523 EGVATATGATEAQIA
+523 EGAATATGATEAQIA

-554 VGTAVANW
+554 VGTAAANW

-576 ITIQDVLNALTNAE
+576 ITIQDVLNALTDAE
-590 SKTVESYLNDNTYPE
+590 NKHVEDDLNNNSYPKAD
-605 ANATIDTETD
+605 ASIDTETD
-615 LKDFSAAAKWKAASQ
+615 LKDFSAAAKWDAASR
-630 ALYDLDYVRKAFD
+630 ALYGLKYVRKAFD

-654 IEVNVANVLGGLGN
+654 IEVDVAKVLGN
-668 EVELKP
+668 DINNVELKS
-674 VEGKNNDTVT
+674 VEGKDDNAVKSYFED
-684 NYLDALGYEEP
+684 LGYKNN
-695 SNKDIFLATVYAETL
+695 NKSEFLATVYAKTL

-722 INDNSKYSDLVAAL
+722 INDNSKYSDLAAAL
-736 DVVYDDILEHEKS
+736 DVVYDGILEHEKS

-762 DLWAK
+762 DLYAK
-767 LDSIKV
+767 LDSIAV
-773 ETAEIERQIANIK
+773 DTAEIDRQIANIK

-791 IAAHEEASPGA
+791 IAAWDGTENDAS
-802 GYDDATYSQAA
+802 YSQAA
-813 LLQEQIDEIENNK
+813 LLKEQIVEINANK
-826 EILNQA
+826 NILNQA
-832 INAIKFEIDDK
+832 INAIKFEIDGNK
-843 DDVTANSTSIKVG
+843 DVTANSPLITVDGK
-856 DVTYNSLEEAHIAW
+856 DYTSLEEAHIAW
-870 VELLTEKVADAQRT
+870 VELLTKKVADAQKT
-884 LSESEEYLE
+884 LSKSEEYLE
-893 RLLYE
+893 RLLFD

-918 EDAQQDYNIA
+918 EDAQQDYDIA

>member
-1 MKKIFLI
+1 
-8 GAAALGMFFMTTSC
+8 
-22 MDNTE
+22 
-27 PAGIEEMRMAKSELL
+27 MRMAKSELL

-144 RLEALEQH
+144 RLEALELH

-178 AASYGLTSEEE
+178 AASYGLTSDEE
-189 KALNQMISN
+189 KALTKMISN

-283 LNAQIAEL
+283 LKAQIAEL

-297 RYTAEITPLEN
+297 RATAEITPLEN

-313 DQESDNIDNEIKN
+313 DQESANINKEIGN
-326 LYLELGISVGGSGG
+326 LYLEVGYNG
-340 GTTLPDLDAR
+340 GTNLPDLDAR
-350 TTFKVAVDEVI
+350 TTFEVAVDEVI
-361 VPYVADVVKDFFLN
+361 VPYVAAVFEKSFEDAD
-375 AGINTGIETTP
+375 IELKP
-386 GQAPGVNDV
+386 GQKPDV
-395 IIISDFELV
+395 GDIIIISGFERV

-421 EKAKEILY
+421 AAAKEILDGTD
-429 GTNGTD
+429 GTNG
-435 GLMADI
+435 LMAAI

-491 TYGITYGSDDRF
+491 TYGITYGSNGKF
-503 AVDPKNNLLLAAQKA
+503 AVDPKNNLLSAALKA

-523 EGVATATGATEAQIA
+523 EGAATATGATEAQIA

-554 VGTAVANW
+554 VGTAAANW

-576 ITIQDVLNALTNAE
+576 ITIQDVLDALTDAE
-590 SKTVESYLNDNTYPE
+590 SNTVEDNLNNNTYPN
-605 ANATIDTETD
+605 ANVSIDTEDD
-615 LKDFSAAAKWKAASQ
+615 LKDFSAAAKWDAASR
-630 ALYDLDYVRKAFD
+630 ALYGLKYVRKAFD

-654 IEVNVANVLGGLGN
+654 IEVEVADVLKGSGN
-668 EVELKP
+668 GVYLKP
-674 VEGKNNDTVT
+674 VEGKDDNAVT
-684 NYLDALGYEEP
+684 NYLIALGYKNVNVNDMSE
-695 SNKDIFLATVYAETL
+695 FLATVYAKTL

-722 INDNSKYSDLVAAL
+722 INDNSKYSDLAADL
-736 DVVYDDILEHEKS
+736 DVVYDGILEHEKS

-762 DLWAK
+762 DLYAK

-773 ETAEIERQIANIK
+773 ETAEIDRQIANIK

-791 IAAHEEASPGA
+791 IAAYEEAFPGA
-802 GYDDATYSQAA
+802 GYYVDASYSQAA
-813 LLQEQIDEIENNK
+813 LLNDQIKEIDANK
-826 EILNQA
+826 KILNQA
-832 INAIKFEIDDK
+832 IDAIKFEIDGNK
-843 DDVTANSTSIKVG
+843 DVTANSLLITVDGK
-856 DVTYNSLEEAHIAW
+856 DYTSLEEAHIAW

-884 LSESEEYLE
+884 LSKSEEYLE
-893 RLLYE
+893 RLLKE
-898 VAGGKT
+898 VADGTT
-904 ELVELAVEKAQRAV
+904 ELIELAVEKAQRAV
-918 EDAQQDYNIA
+918 EDAQQDYDIA

>member
-73 NQLKEIEVQE
+73 NQLKEIQVQE

-163 AEAQQRYED
+163 AQAQQRYED

-178 AASYGLTSEEE
+178 AASYGLTSDEQE
-189 KALNQMISN
+189 ALNQMILN

-204 ELNKAEDALISAQ
+204 ELNKAEDALILAQ
-217 KALVDAQFALDRDT
+217 KELVDAQFALDRDT

-244 NTQRLAIAQENLEEA
+244 NTKRLAIAQENLEEA
-259 KAMDFTDAEALVE
+259 KAMDFTDAETLVE

-297 RYTAEITPLEN
+297 RATAEITPLEN
-308 EKRVL
+308 KKDVL
-313 DQESDNIDNEIKN
+313 DQEYANIDDEIAK
-326 LYLELGISVGGSGG
+326 LYLELGFGVG
-340 GTTLPDLDAR
+340 TNLPDLDAR
-350 TTFKVAVDEVI
+350 TTFKVAVHEVI
-361 VPYVADVVKDFFLN
+361 VPYVADIFDNAFTDADITLN
-375 AGINTGIETTP
+375 P
-386 GQAPGVNDV
+386 GDKPNEDDV
-395 IIISDFELV
+395 IIISNFELV

-421 EKAKEILY
+421 KAAKEILY
-429 GTNGTD
+429 GPDGSNGTD

-478 FNEGLAAFNTAAA
+478 FNEGLTAFNTAAA
-491 TYGITYGSDDRF
+491 TYGITYGSDGKF
-503 AVDPKNNLLLAAQKA
+503 AVDPKNNLLSAAQKA
-518 REAYN
+518 SEAYY
-523 EGVATATGATEAQIA
+523 EGAATATGATEAQIA

-576 ITIQDVLNALTNAE
+576 ITIQDVLEALTNAE
-590 SKTVESYLNDNTYPE
+590 SKTVESYLNDKAYPNANT
-605 ANATIDTETD
+605 TIDTETD
-615 LKDFSAAAKWKAASQ
+615 LKDFSAAAKWNTASK
-630 ALYDLDYVRKAFD
+630 ALYGLNYVRKAFD

-654 IEVNVANVLGGLGN
+654 IEVEVANVLNPSTGNN

-674 VEGKNNDTVT
+674 VEGKNIDAVT
-684 NYLDALGYEEP
+684 NYLDALGYKG
-695 SNKDIFLATVYAETL
+695 SNNKDKFLATVYAKTL

-722 INDNSKYSDLVAAL
+722 INDNSKYSDLAAAL

-762 DLWAK
+762 DLYAK
-767 LDSIKV
+767 LDSITV

-791 IAAHEEASPGA
+791 IAA
-802 GYDDATYSQAA
+802 YDGSTNDAPYSQAA
-813 LLQEQIDEIENNK
+813 LLQEQIDEININK
-826 EILNQA
+826 NILDQA
-832 INAIKFEIDDK
+832 INAIKFEIDGK

-856 DVTYNSLEEAHIAW
+856 DKTYTSLEEAHIAW

-884 LSESEEYLE
+884 LSESEEYLK
-893 RLLYE
+893 RLLVD
-898 VAGGKT
+898 VAGGST
-904 ELVELAVEKAQRAV
+904 ELIELAVEKAQRAV
-918 EDAQQDYNIA
+918 EDAQQDYDIA

>member
-62 KQADAEYKELV
+62 KQAEAEYKDLV
-73 NQLKEIEVQE
+73 NQLKEIDVQE

-178 AASYGLTSEEE
+178 AASYGLTSDEE
-189 KALNQMISN
+189 KALNEMIGN

-204 ELNKAEDALISAQ
+204 ELNKAEDALITAQ
-217 KALVDAQFALDRDT
+217 KELVDAQFALDRDT

-244 NTQRLAIAQENLEEA
+244 NTKRLAIAQENLEEA

-272 TRDGLEEQVVS
+272 KRDGLEEQVVS
-283 LNAQIAEL
+283 LNAQIADL

-313 DQESDNIDNEIKN
+313 DQESDNIDYEINK
-326 LYLELGISVGGSGG
+326 LYLELGVTSE
-340 GTTLPDLDAR
+340 GTNLPDLDAR

-361 VPYVADVVKDFFLN
+361 VPYVADIFKDAFKD
-375 AGINTGIETTP
+375 ADIELPKDEEPTEE
-386 GQAPGVNDV
+386 DV
-395 IIISDFELV
+395 IIISNFEFV

-411 GGVFSWESSY
+411 EGVFSWESSY
-421 EKAKEILY
+421 KAAKDILY
-429 GTNGTD
+429 GTTNANGTD
-435 GLMADI
+435 GLMAAI

-447 PVGLA
+447 PVELA

-478 FNEGLAAFNTAAA
+478 FNQGLTTFNTAAA
-491 TYGITYGSDDRF
+491 TYGITYGSDGKF

-518 REAYN
+518 RKAYS
-523 EGVATATGATEAQIA
+523 EGAATATGATDAQKA

-554 VGTAVANW
+554 VGTAAANW

-576 ITIQDVLNALTNAE
+576 ITIQDVLDALSNAE
-590 SKTVESYLNDNTYPE
+590 TNTVESYLNTKKYPN
-605 ANATIDTETD
+605 ADATIDTETD
-615 LKDFSAAAKWKAASQ
+615 LKDFSAAAKWNTASQ

-654 IEVNVANVLGGLGN
+654 IEVDVANVLKPVPDNN

-674 VEGKNNDTVT
+674 VEGKNIDAVT
-684 NYLDALGYEEP
+684 NYLDALGYEGP
-695 SNKDIFLATVYAETL
+695 SNKDIFLATVYAKTL

-722 INDNSKYSDLVAAL
+722 INDNSKYSDLAAAL
-736 DVVYDDILEHEKS
+736 DVVYDGILEHDKS
-749 NTEAE
+749 NIEAE

-762 DLWAK
+762 DLYAK
-767 LDSIKV
+767 LDSITV

-791 IAAHEEASPGA
+791 IAAWDGTENDAS
-802 GYDDATYSQAA
+802 YSQAE
-813 LLQEQIDEIENNK
+813 LLKEQIVEINANK
-826 EILNQA
+826 NILNQA
-832 INAIKFEIDDK
+832 INAIKFEIDGNS
-843 DDVTANSTSIKVG
+843 DVTANSTTITVDGK
-856 DVTYNSLEEAHIAW
+856 TYTSLEEAHIAW

-884 LSESEEYLE
+884 LSESEEYLK
-893 RLLYE
+893 RLLVD
-898 VAGGKT
+898 VAGGST
-904 ELVELAVEKAQRAV
+904 ELIELAVEKAQRAV
-918 EDAQQDYNIA
+918 EDAQQDYDIA

>member
-27 PAGIEEMRMAKSELL
+27 PAGIEEMRIAKSELL

-178 AASYGLTSEEE
+178 AASYGLTSDEE
-189 KALNQMISN
+189 KALSEMIGN

-204 ELNKAEDALISAQ
+204 ELNKAEDALITAQ
-217 KALVDAQFALDRDT
+217 KELVDAQFALDRDT

-259 KAMDFTDAEALVE
+259 KAMDFTDAETLVE

-283 LNAQIAEL
+283 LKAQIAEL

-313 DQESDNIDNEIKN
+313 DQEYANIDNEIAK
-326 LYLELGISVGGSGG
+326 LYLELGSSP
-340 GTTLPDLDAR
+340 GTNLPDLDAR

-361 VPYVADVVKDFFLN
+361 VPYVADIFKDAFKDADITLDQ
-375 AGINTGIETTP
+375 GDKP
-386 GQAPGVNDV
+386 GEDDV
-395 IIISDFELV
+395 IIISNFELV

-421 EKAKEILY
+421 NEAEDILY
-429 GTNGTD
+429 GTDGTD
-435 GLMADI
+435 GLMAAI

-460 QQKEQ
+460 QQDTLTEL
-465 ENITAEYT
+465 TAEYK

-491 TYGITYGSDDRF
+491 AYGITYSSSGFVAD
-503 AVDPKNNLLLAAQKA
+503 KENLMAA
-518 REAYN
+518 
-523 EGVATATGATEAQIA
+523 ATEAFEAYDDA
-538 ALVNAVYAE
+538 ATPTDAQTKAFVDAVYAE
-547 QNARQTL
+547 QSARADL
-554 VGTAVANW
+554 VGNSYDGWEDLTY
-562 KDFTVANLSGTSPK
+562 ANLTAATPT
-576 ITIQDVLNALTNAE
+576 ITIGEVIDAYNNSNSKPVTDILENYEYVNNGTTLTMDIKLDDYN
-590 SKTVESYLNDNTYPE
+590 
-605 ANATIDTETD
+605 
-615 LKDFSAAAKWKAASQ
+615 AAAKWDLASQ
-630 ALYDLDYVRKAFD
+630 KLYGLNYVRKAFD

-654 IEVNVANVLGGLGN
+654 IEVEVANVLKPSTGNN

-674 VEGKNNDTVT
+674 VEGKDDNAVKS
-684 NYLDALGYEEP
+684 YFAELGY
-695 SNKDIFLATVYAETL
+695 SNDEDDFLATVYAKTL

-722 INDNSKYSDLVAAL
+722 INDNSKYSDLAADL
-736 DVVYDDILEHEKS
+736 DVVYDGILEHDKS

-762 DLWAK
+762 DLYAK

-773 ETAEIERQIANIK
+773 ETAEIDRQIANIK

-791 IAAHEEASPGA
+791 IAAYEEAFPGA
-802 GYDDATYSQAA
+802 GYYVDASYSQAA
-813 LLQEQIDEIENNK
+813 LLQEQIDEININK
-826 EILNQA
+826 NILDQA
-832 INAIKFEIDDK
+832 INAIKFEIDGNSN
-843 DDVTANSTSIKVG
+843 VTANSTTITVDGK
-856 DVTYNSLEEAHIAW
+856 TYTSLEEAHIAW

-884 LSESEEYLE
+884 LSESEEYLK
-893 RLLYE
+893 RLLVD
-898 VAGGKT
+898 VAGGST
-904 ELVELAVEKAQRAV
+904 ELIELAVEKAQRAV

>member
-1 MKKIFLI
+1 
-8 GAAALGMFFMTTSC
+8 MFFMTTSC

-272 TRDGLEEQVVS
+272 KRDGLEEQVVT

-308 EKRVL
+308 EKDVL
-313 DQESDNIDNEIKN
+313 EQEKANIDEEIKN
-326 LYLELGISVGGSGG
+326 LYLELGVTSE
-340 GTTLPDLDAR
+340 GTNLPDLDAR

-361 VPYVADVVKDFFLN
+361 VPYVADDFKDAFKEAKIKLDQDTEPN
-375 AGINTGIETTP
+375 ED
-386 GQAPGVNDV
+386 DV
-395 IIISDFELV
+395 IIISNFELV

-421 EKAKEILY
+421 NAAKKILY
-429 GTNGTD
+429 GPDASNGTD
-435 GLMADI
+435 GLMAKI
-441 SKLVYD
+441 SKLVYN
-447 PVGLA
+447 PVELA

-460 QQKEQ
+460 QQDTLTEL
-465 ENITAEYT
+465 TAEYK

-478 FNEGLAAFNTAAA
+478 FNEGLADFNTAAA
-491 TYGITYGSDDRF
+491 AYGITYSSTGFVAD
-503 AVDPKNNLLLAAQKA
+503 KENLMAA
-518 REAYN
+518 
-523 EGVATATGATEAQIA
+523 ATEAFEAYDATTPTDAQTKA
-538 ALVNAVYAE
+538 FVDAVYAE
-547 QNARQTL
+547 QSARADL
-554 VGTAVANW
+554 VGNSYDGWEDLTY
-562 KDFTVANLSGTSPK
+562 ANLTAATPT
-576 ITIQDVLNALTNAE
+576 ITIGEVIDAYNNSNSKPVTDILTNHEYVNNGIALTMDIKLDDYN
-590 SKTVESYLNDNTYPE
+590 
-605 ANATIDTETD
+605 
-615 LKDFSAAAKWKAASQ
+615 AAAKWDLASKK
-630 ALYDLDYVRKAFD
+630 LYGLNYVRKAFD

-654 IEVNVANVLGGLGN
+654 IEVNVANVLRGLGN
-668 EVELKP
+668 EVELTP
-674 VEGKNNDTVT
+674 VEGKGEDTVT
-684 NYLDALGYEEP
+684 NYLDALGYEGP
-695 SNKDIFLATVYAETL
+695 SNKDKFLATVYAKTL

-722 INDNSKYSDLVAAL
+722 INDNSKYSDLAAAL
-736 DVVYDDILEHEKS
+736 DVVYDGILEHEKS

-762 DLWAK
+762 DLYAK
-767 LDSIKV
+767 LDTIEV
-773 ETAEIERQIANIK
+773 ETAEISRQIENIK
-786 LDIQK
+786 LDIKK
-791 IAAHEEASPGA
+791 IAAYEKTGED
-802 GYDDATYSQAA
+802 YDDATYSQAA
-813 LLQEQIDEIENNK
+813 LLKEQIDEIEDNK

-832 INAIKFEIDDK
+832 IEAIKFEIDGK
-843 DDVTANSTSIKVG
+843 NNNDVTANSTSIKVG

-884 LSESEEYLE
+884 LSKSEEYLE
-893 RLLYE
+893 RLLVD
-898 VAGGKT
+898 VAGGT
-904 ELVELAVEKAQRAV
+904 TDLIELAVEKAQRAV
-918 EDAQQDYNIA
+918 EDAQQDYDIA
-928 LQQFNYWNEMMNQML
+928 LQQFNYWNELMNQML

>member
-189 KALNQMISN
+189 KALTQMISN

-204 ELNKAEDALISAQ
+204 ELNVAEDALISAQ

-297 RYTAEITPLEN
+297 RATAEITPLEN
-308 EKRVL
+308 EKDVL
-313 DQESDNIDNEIKN
+313 DQEKANIKNEIDN
-326 LYLELGISVGGSGG
+326 LYLELGYNG
-340 GTTLPDLDAR
+340 GTNLPDLDAR
-350 TTFKVAVDEVI
+350 TTFEVAVDEVI
-361 VPYVADVVKDFFLN
+361 VPYVAGIFGETFKNDIELPQNDKPNKD
-375 AGINTGIETTP
+375 
-386 GQAPGVNDV
+386 DV

-421 EKAKEILY
+421 EKAKGILN

-435 GLMADI
+435 GLMAKI
-441 SKLVYD
+441 SNLVYD

-452 NAAIVLSE
+452 KAAIVLSE

-478 FNEGLAAFNTAAA
+478 FNEGLTAFNTAAA
-491 TYGITYGSDDRF
+491 TYGITYGSDGKF
-503 AVDPKNNLLLAAQKA
+503 AVDPKNNLLSAALKA
-518 REAYN
+518 RKAYN
-523 EGVATATGATEAQIA
+523 EGAATATGATEAQIA

-554 VGTAVANW
+554 VGKAETNW

-576 ITIQDVLNALTNAE
+576 ITIQDVLDALTNAE
-590 SKTVESYLNDNTYPE
+590 TTTVEFYLNNNSYP
-605 ANATIDTETD
+605 NADASIDTEDD
-615 LKDFSAAAKWKAASQ
+615 LKDFSAAAKWNAASR
-630 ALYDLDYVRKAFD
+630 ALYGLNYVRKAFD

-654 IEVNVANVLGGLGN
+654 IEVKVANVLGN
-668 EVELKP
+668 NDDKVVLKP
-674 VEGKNNDTVT
+674 VEGKSDDAAVT
-684 NYLDALGYEEP
+684 NYITTTLGY
-695 SNKDIFLATVYAETL
+695 SDKDAFLATVYAKTL

-722 INDNSKYSDLVAAL
+722 INDNSKYSDLAAAL
-736 DVVYDDILEHEKS
+736 DVVYDGILEHEKS
-749 NTEAE
+749 NTEAD

-762 DLWAK
+762 DLYAK
-767 LDSIKV
+767 LDTIEV
-773 ETAEIERQIANIK
+773 EKAEIDRQIANIK

-791 IAAHEEASPGA
+791 IAAYEEAFPGA
-802 GYDDATYSQAA
+802 GYYDDASYSQAA
-813 LLQEQIDEIENNK
+813 LLNEQINEININK
-826 EILNQA
+826 NILNQA
-832 INAIKFEIDDK
+832 IDAIQFEIDGK
-843 DDVTANSTSIKVG
+843 DVTANSTSITVDGK
-856 DVTYNSLEEAHIAW
+856 TYASLEEAHIAW
-870 VELLTEKVADAQRT
+870 VELLTKKVADAQRT

-893 RLLYE
+893 RLLVD
-898 VAGGKT
+898 VAGGTT
-904 ELVELAVEKAQRAV
+904 ELIELAVEKAQRAV
-918 EDAQQDYNIA
+918 EDAQQDYDIA

>member
-163 AEAQQRYED
+163 AQAQQRYED

-178 AASYGLTSEEE
+178 AASYGLTSDEQE
-189 KALNQMISN
+189 ALNKMILN

-204 ELNKAEDALISAQ
+204 ELNKAEDALITAQ
-217 KALVDAQFALDRDT
+217 KELVDAQFALDRDT

-313 DQESDNIDNEIKN
+313 DQESANIDDEIDN
-326 LYLELGISVGGSGG
+326 LYLELGFSVGGSGG

-350 TTFKVAVDEVI
+350 TTFEVAVDEVI
-361 VPYVADVVKDFFLN
+361 VPYVADIFDQAFKN
-375 AGINTGIETTP
+375 ANIKLDPDKEPTE
-386 GQAPGVNDV
+386 NDI

-421 EKAKEILY
+421 SEAKEILY
-429 GTNGTD
+429 GPDGTDGTD
-435 GLMADI
+435 GLMAGI

-452 NAAIVLSE
+452 KAAIVLSE

-478 FNEGLAAFNTAAA
+478 FNEGLAASNTAAA
-491 TYGITYGSDDRF
+491 TYGITYGSDINNRF
-503 AVDPKNNLLLAAQKA
+503 TVDPKNNLLSAAQKA
-518 REAYN
+518 REAYKV
-523 EGVATATGATEAQIA
+523 GAATATGATEAQIA

-554 VGTAVANW
+554 VGTAAANW

-576 ITIQDVLNALTNAE
+576 ITIQDVLDALTDAENNHVEEDLNNNAY
-590 SKTVESYLNDNTYPE
+590 SNAKTI
-605 ANATIDTETD
+605 IDTDTD
-615 LKDFSAAAKWKAASQ
+615 LKDYSAAAKWNAASR
-630 ALYDLDYVRKAFD
+630 ALYGLEYVRKAFD

-654 IEVNVANVLGGLGN
+654 IEVEVANVLGGSGN
-668 EVELKP
+668 KVDLTP
-674 VEGKNNDTVT
+674 VEGKGDDTVT
-684 NYLDALGYEEP
+684 NYINALGY
-695 SNKDIFLATVYAETL
+695 SNKDLFLGTVYAKTL

-722 INDNSKYSDLVAAL
+722 INDNSKYSDLAAAL
-736 DVVYDDILEHEKS
+736 DVVYDGILEHEKS

-762 DLWAK
+762 DLYAK
-767 LDSIKV
+767 LDTIEV
-773 ETAEIERQIANIK
+773 EKAEIDRQIANIK

-791 IAAHEEASPGA
+791 IAAWDGTENDAS
-802 GYDDATYSQAA
+802 YSQAA
-813 LLQEQIDEIENNK
+813 LLNDQIKEIDANK
-826 EILNQA
+826 KILNQA
-832 INAIKFEIDDK
+832 IDAIKFEIDGDK
-843 DDVTANSTSIKVG
+843 DVTANSPLITVDGK
-856 DVTYNSLEEAHIAW
+856 DYTSLEEAHIAW

-884 LSESEEYLE
+884 LSKSEEYLE
-893 RLLYE
+893 RLLVD
-898 VAGGKT
+898 VAGGT
-904 ELVELAVEKAQRAV
+904 TDLIELAVEKAQRAV